1 MIKSVKRICAA
12 VLSAV
17 MMLTAV
23 ATPLAS
29 AAAEGTFLESVTG
42 ETGNN
47 NVVTATAGDGDLIY
61 GDNGA
66 LTKAEWLHDLVTVFD
81 MKVEEGDAPDNYFT
95 DVAYDSKYYDD
106 IMLATEFGVVN
117 VEAGGELGP
126 DDTVDREYASVTLNF
141 CLGFQLDDDTYTF
154 SESSDEAYAD
164 ELTAFQVALNR
175 NWFALSGGAFLPSKA
190 VTSAEAKAMLSDAQ
204 QVLAD
209 AQIDDTKEGTFE
221 FADYVIDFTPYQVVE
236 FNEDDTVTIYAPDK
250 VLAVGDTFVVYDQ
263 ELPFVYTATAIKTDG
278 SDIIVTTTDAPDD
291 AIVNYVAEG
300 TIKADIATFNPAD
313 NVDVTYVKDDATA
326 LTMSKAR
333 GVTVTKDSIM
343 VDMKIPISSGIDVS
357 VSCDIKNIALH
368 HKEDKLN
375 GYYYASVSGETTLT
389 TSLNIDPLKGSGVSG
404 KYYLGYINTGVFSAS
419 LYAEL
424 SLSGKLMTVYTG
436 NFEAGVSYQRFKGF
450 RVIKSFTK
458 KSFNFCADISA
469 KVAMTAECKIDLV
482 LLEAKANVS
491 IGIQAKYNKTVY
503 GDDKLPGICEDIQA
517 YLYAGGSVSATI
529 IKVATFSKS
538 FDFIDKN
545 NSPYRLYLHY
555 DDGNQVDVC
564 GRDISDPSS
573 PTPVRRYTSPSS
585 TGFGSRWSSSQSSK
599 WHSGSNGSS
608 AQQPEKLWEYSL
620 DDDKNATI
628 TAYNGYSSSLVI
640 PTKIDGYTVT
650 AIGDRAFAD
659 NTRLV
664 MVVIP
669 DSVTVIGN
677 YAFNGCTSL
686 SKVNLSK
693 MLETLNYGAFQNC
706 TSLVEIE
713 IPKSLKYANYDTS
726 IFNGIISAPFM
737 GSGIKKVKFETG
749 IKEVVECLFL
759 GCNELEQIEIPN
771 TVTRIGNHSFRMCP
785 NLEKINIP
793 SSVTS
798 VGEYAFSSCTSLK
811 SIIIPDSVT
820 TIECHAF
827 DNCSLLSEV
836 TLSNNL
842 QSLYYGAFQNCTS
855 LCTIE
860 IPKSLEYANFD
871 TYIFQGIISAP
882 FMGSGLEQIKFETGT
897 KTVIDCLFLGCDK
910 LEKVEIPETVT
921 SIGNYAFS
929 MCKSLSEISISDSVT
944 SIGSDAFS
952 SCTAL
957 VKIDIPDS
965 VTVIGSN
972 AFKGCTSLSDVSL
985 SKNLQTLNYGAF
997 QDCTSLVEIEIP
1009 KSLEYANF
1017 DTNVYGGIVSA
1028 PFMGSS
1034 LKKIKFENGIKSIAD
1049 CLFYGCNELVEV
1061 EIPDTISSIGYRSF
1075 GSCGSLSKISIPDSV
1090 SKIGS
1095 HAFAGCN
1102 SLSSITLSK
1111 NIQTLGDYAFY
1122 GCNSLL
1128 AIEFP
1133 PLLTE
1138 IEDGMCYDCTSL
1150 KNITLAPET
1159 EYICSYAFSNCD
1171 ALENIVIPDKV
1182 TAIYNNAFSDCDKL
1196 SSVTLSKALEQIG
1209 ESAFNNCDA
1218 LTSIKI
1224 PDSVETIGERAFYD
1238 CEKLADVDMGNG
1250 VSKLYSEAFR
1260 LCPALTKIV
1269 LSNNL
1274 TSIPEYAFADCTK
1287 LTDVTI
1293 YPGVTEIA
1301 TNAFSYPAKTTMRG
1315 LKGSYA
1321 ETYANDRGMTFETIT
1336 SVDASMLTVKFKNDY
1351 DGYEAAPSYTYTGKP
1366 FKPDVKVYLG
1376 SYELTA
1382 GTDYK
1387 IVSYKN
1393 NTKIGTAT
1401 CTIQGLG
1408 TYTGTTTGSFTI
1420 APIPLPG
1427 NSWYYSLEYS
1437 NYDYTG
1443 KEIRPAVTC
1452 EGLTEGIDFTVSYK
1466 DNTNA
1471 GTAQVI
1477 ITGIGN
1483 YSGTYTLEFTI
1494 NPVTICTDVSQLQ
1507 SKHPYDEN
1515 VHEVYVY
1522 NGAEGAENLYLTF
1535 SDDTQFEEYCDYL
1548 YIYDANGYEVGSYTG
1563 DELSGKTITV
1573 PGSYVKLVLNTDS
1586 SNNEYGFRV
1595 VSASD
1600 KLECATHV
1608 FGDWK
1613 ITEEATCTTT
1623 GTKTRACTVCGKV
1636 ETVTIAKTA
1645 HKYVNTVVKPT
1656 YTVQGYTLHTCS
1668 VCGYSYK
1675 DNYTPAL
1682 KLTEL
1687 TGVKVKTQGSTS
1699 LTLAWDKNASAKG
1712 YIIEQYKGGKWTQ
1725 IAKTSSNA
1733 TVTYTVNGLK
1743 ADTTYTFR
1751 IKGYVVSGTTEYS
1764 GEYTRL
1770 AAKTRIANVASFKGS
1785 AVSASAVKLDWS
1797 KNDKATGYVIEQYK
1811 GGKWTAIATT
1821 KNNTTLTFTVKGL
1834 AEGTTYSFR
1843 IKSFRK
1849 TGSTTEFSEYTAIKA
1864 AALLDGVSDFKV
1876 TSVTGSW
1883 ITLEW
1888 AKNDKATGYVIEQYK
1903 GGKWTVIA
1911 TTKNN
1916 TTLKFTVKGLK
1927 NDTTYSFRIR
1937 AYKTASASNVY
1948 SDYVRIAGKTRIPN
1962 VAKFTGSAVSA
1973 SAVKL
1978 DWSENDKA
1986 TGYVIEQ
1993 YKGGKWTALATT
2005 KNNTTLTFTVKGL
2018 AKGTAYSFRIK
2029 SFRKTGSTTEFSEYT
2044 AIKAATL
2051 LDGVSDF
2058 KVASTTGSWITLEWA
2073 KNDKATGYS
2082 VEQYKGGKWTVIATT
2097 KNNTTLKFTV
2107 KGLKN
2112 DTTYSFRI
2120 RAYKTAGASNVYS
2133 DYVRI
2138 AGKTRIP
2145 NVAKFTG
2152 SAVSAS
2158 AVKLDWSKND
2168 KATAYVI
2175 EQYKGG
2181 KWTAL
2186 ATTKNNTTLT
2196 FTVKGLAK
2204 GTAYSFR
2211 IKSFRKT
2218 GSTTEFSEYASVK
2231 AATDK

>member
-1 MIKSVKRICAA
+1 MIKSVKRLGAA

-29 AAAEGTFLESVTG
+29 AAAEGTFPESVTG
-42 ETGNN
+42 ETENN
-47 NVVTATAGDGDLIY
+47 NVVTATADDSGLVY
-61 GDNGA
+61 GDNGT

-81 MKVEEGDAPDNYFT
+81 MKVEEGDPPDNYFT
-95 DVAYDSKYYDD
+95 DVAYDSEYYDD

-190 VTSAEAKAMLSDAQ
+190 ITSAEAKAMLSDAQ

-236 FNEDDTVTIYAPDK
+236 FDEDNTVTIYAPDK
-250 VLAVGDTFVVYDQ
+250 KLAVGDTFVVYDQ

-357 VSCDIKNIALH
+357 VSCDLKNIALH
-368 HKEDKLN
+368 HKENMRD
-375 GYYYASVSGETTLT
+375 GYYYASVTGETTLT

-404 KYYLGYINTGVFSAS
+404 KYYLGYISTGAFSAS

-436 NFEAGVSYQRFKGF
+436 NFEVGVSYQRFKGF

-469 KVAMTAECKIDLV
+469 KVAMTAECKIDIV
-482 LLEAKANVS
+482 VLEAKANVS
-491 IGIQAKYNKTVY
+491 IGIQAKYNKKVY

-517 YLYAGGSVSATI
+517 YLYAGGSISATI

-650 AIGDRAFAD
+650 KIGDRAFEY

-669 DSVTVIGN
+669 DSVTVIGIQ
-677 YAFNGCTSL
+677 AFYEC
-686 SKVNLSK
+686 KNL
-693 MLETLNYGAFQNC
+693 
-706 TSLVEIE
+706 
-713 IPKSLKYANYDTS
+713 
-726 IFNGIISAPFM
+726 
-737 GSGIKKVKFETG
+737 
-749 IKEVVECLFL
+749 
-759 GCNELEQIEIPN
+759 
-771 TVTRIGNHSFRMCP
+771 
-785 NLEKINIP
+785 
-793 SSVTS
+793 SSVTLS
-798 VGEYAFSSCTSLK
+798 KGLVDLQQQAFGECTKLT
-811 SIIIPDSVT
+811 SIT
-820 TIECHAF
+820 
-827 DNCSLLSEV
+827 
-836 TLSNNL
+836 
-842 QSLYYGAFQNCTS
+842 
-855 LCTIE
+855 
-860 IPKSLEYANFD
+860 IPKSLERCYDGGWGGAFD
-871 TYIFQGIISAP
+871 N
-882 FMGSGLEQIKFETGT
+882 SGLNQVNFEEGITAIPGYLFADT
-897 KTVIDCLFLGCDK
+897 IALETIVIPD
-910 LEKVEIPETVT
+910 TVT
-921 SIGNYAFS
+921 SIGDGAFRES
-929 MCKSLSEISISDSVT
+929 SALKNAIISDSVTVIGIQAFYGCKNLSSVTLSKGLVDLQQQAFGECTKLTSITIPKSLERSSDGIYGGAFDHSGLATVKFEDGVKMIPNYLFADATTLETIVIPDSVT
-944 SIGSDAFS
+944 SIGVYSFANCSALKNITIPYSVTEIGAQAFYK
-952 SCTAL
+952 CTSLKTIA
-957 VKIDIPDS
+957 IPDS
-965 VTVIGSN
+965 I
-972 AFKGCTSLSDVSL
+972 K
-985 SKNLQTLNYGAF
+985 TLDDGTF
-997 QDCTSLVEIEIP
+997 
-1009 KSLEYANF
+1009 F
-1017 DTNVYGGIVSA
+1017 
-1028 PFMGSS
+1028 
-1034 LKKIKFENGIKSIAD
+1034 
-1049 CLFYGCNELVEV
+1049 
-1061 EIPDTISSIGYRSF
+1061 
-1075 GSCGSLSKISIPDSV
+1075 
-1090 SKIGS
+1090 
-1095 HAFAGCN
+1095 GCN
-1102 SLSSITLSK
+1102 SLS
-1111 NIQTLGDYAFY
+1111 NIKFP
-1122 GCNSLL
+1122 SL
-1128 AIEFP
+1128 I
-1133 PLLTE
+1133 TE
-1138 IEDGMCYDCTSL
+1138 IGSGMCDGCTSLVTVEMGDKVTSIGDNAFQNCTSL
-1150 KNITLAPET
+1150 KNITLSPET
-1159 EYICSYAFSNCD
+1159 EYINSNAFSNCD
-1171 ALENIVIPDKV
+1171 SLESIVIPDKV
-1182 TAIYNNAFSDCDKL
+1182 TVIYHNAFSDCDKL
-1196 SSVTLSKALEQIG
+1196 LSVTLSKALKQIG
-1209 ESAFNNCDA
+1209 ESAFNNCDS
-1218 LTSIKI
+1218 LTAIKI
-1224 PDSVETIGERAFYD
+1224 PDSVETIGERAFYG
-1238 CEKLADVDMGNG
+1238 CEKLADVNMGNG

-1427 NSWYYSLEYS
+1427 YSWYYSLEYS

-1466 DNTNA
+1466 DNINA

-1563 DELSGKTITV
+1563 DELSGRTITV

-1656 YTVQGYTLHTCS
+1656 YTAQGYTLHKCS

-1675 DNYTPAL
+1675 DNYMPAL
-1682 KLTEL
+1682 KPTEL
-1687 TGVKVKTQGSTS
+1687 TRVKVKTQGSTS

-1751 IKGYVVSGTTEYS
+1751 IKAYAIS
-1764 GEYTRL
+1764 GESEIYSDYVRI
-1770 AAKTRIANVASFKGS
+1770 AGKTRIANVASFKGS

-1834 AEGTTYSFR
+1834 AKGTAYSFR

-1849 TGSTTEFSEYTAIKA
+1849 TGSTTDFSEYTAIKA
-1864 AALLDGVSDFKV
+1864 ATLLDGVSDFKV

-1888 AKNDKATGYVIEQYK
+1888 AKNDKATGY
-1903 GGKWTVIA
+1903 
-1911 TTKNN
+1911 
-1916 TTLKFTVKGLK
+1916 
-1927 NDTTYSFRIR
+1927 
-1937 AYKTASASNVY
+1937 
-1948 SDYVRIAGKTRIPN
+1948 
-1962 VAKFTGSAVSA
+1962 
-1973 SAVKL
+1973 
-1978 DWSENDKA
+1978 
-1986 TGYVIEQ
+1986 
-1993 YKGGKWTALATT
+1993 
-2005 KNNTTLTFTVKGL
+2005 
-2018 AKGTAYSFRIK
+2018 
-2029 SFRKTGSTTEFSEYT
+2029 
-2044 AIKAATL
+2044 AI
-2051 LDGVSDF
+2051 
-2058 KVASTTGSWITLEWA
+2058 
-2073 KNDKATGYS
+2073 
-2082 VEQYKGGKWTVIATT
+2082 EQYKGGKWTVIATT

-2145 NVAKFTG
+2145 NVATFTG

-2168 KATAYVI
+2168 KATGYVI

-2204 GTAYSFR
+2204 GTTYSFR

-2218 GSTTEFSEYASVK
+2218 GSTTEFSEYTAIK

>member
-1 MIKSVKRICAA
+1 MIKSVKRLGAA

-29 AAAEGTFLESVTG
+29 AAAEGTFPESVTG
-42 ETGNN
+42 ETENN
-47 NVVTATAGDGDLIY
+47 NVVTATADDSGLVY
-61 GDNGA
+61 GDNGT

-81 MKVEEGDAPDNYFT
+81 MKVEEGDPPDNYFT
-95 DVAYDSKYYDD
+95 DVAYDSEYYDD

-190 VTSAEAKAMLSDAQ
+190 ITSAEAKAMLSDAQ

-236 FNEDDTVTIYAPDK
+236 FDEDNTVTIYAPDK
-250 VLAVGDTFVVYDQ
+250 KLAVGDTFVVYDQ

-357 VSCDIKNIALH
+357 VSCDLKNIALH
-368 HKEDKLN
+368 HKENMRD
-375 GYYYASVSGETTLT
+375 GYYYASVTGETTLT

-404 KYYLGYINTGVFSAS
+404 KYYLGYISTGAFSAS

-436 NFEAGVSYQRFKGF
+436 NFEVGVSYQRFKGF

-469 KVAMTAECKIDLV
+469 KVAMTAECKIDIV
-482 LLEAKANVS
+482 VLEAKANVS

-517 YLYAGGSVSATI
+517 YLYAGGSISATI

-608 AQQPEKLWEYSL
+608 AQQPAKLWEYSL

-650 AIGDRAFAD
+650 KIGDRAFAN

-669 DSVTVIGN
+669 DSVTEIGS
-677 YAFNGCTSL
+677 YAFSGCANL

-1049 CLFYGCNELVEV
+1049 CLFYGCNELFEV

-1102 SLSSITLSK
+1102 ALSSITLSK

-1196 SSVTLSKALEQIG
+1196 SSVTLSKTLRSID
-1209 ESAFNNCDA
+1209 SNAFNNCDS
-1218 LTSIKI
+1218 LTAIKI
-1224 PDSVETIGERAFYD
+1224 PDSVEIIGERAFYD

-1293 YPGVTEIA
+1293 YPSVTEIA

-1321 ETYANDRGMTFETIT
+1321 ETYANDRGMTFEAIT

-1351 DGYEAAPSYTYTGKP
+1351 DEYENSPSYTYTGKP

-1387 IVSYKN
+1387 IVSYKD

-1408 TYTGTTTGSFTI
+1408 IYTGTTTGSFTI
-1420 APIPLPG
+1420 AAIPLPDY
-1427 NSWYYSLEYS
+1427 SWYYSLEYS
-1437 NYDYTG
+1437 DYDYTG
-1443 KEIRPAVTC
+1443 KEIKPTVTC
-1452 EGLTEGIDFTVSYK
+1452 DGLTEGTDFTVSYK
-1466 DNTNA
+1466 DNINA

-1656 YTVQGYTLHTCS
+1656 YTAQGYTLHKCS

-1682 KLTEL
+1682 KPTEL
-1687 TGVKVKTQGSTS
+1687 TGVKVKTHGTAS
-1699 LTLAWDKNASAKG
+1699 LTLAWDKNANAKG

-1725 IAKTSSNA
+1725 IAKTSSNTA
-1733 TVTYTVNGLK
+1733 VTYTVNRLA

-1751 IKGYVVSGTTEYS
+1751 IKAYAIS
-1764 GEYTRL
+1764 GESEIYSDYVRI
-1770 AAKTRIANVASFKGS
+1770 AGKTRIANVASFKGS

-1811 GGKWTAIATT
+1811 GGKWTALATT

-1849 TGSTTEFSEYTAIKA
+1849 TGSTTDFSEYTAIKA
-1864 AALLDGVSDFKV
+1864 ATLLDGVSDFKV

-1888 AKNDKATGYVIEQYK
+1888 AKNDKATGYSIEQYK

-1916 TTLKFTVKGLK
+1916 ATLKFTVKGLK

-1937 AYKTASASNVY
+1937 AYKTSGGVTAY

-1962 VAKFTGSAVSA
+1962 VATFKGSAVSA
-1973 SAVKL
+1973 SEVKL
-1978 DWSENDKA
+1978 DWSKNDKA

-2018 AKGTAYSFRIK
+2018 AKGT
-2029 SFRKTGSTTEFSEYT
+2029 T
-2044 AIKAATL
+2044 
-2051 LDGVSDF
+2051 
-2058 KVASTTGSWITLEWA
+2058 
-2073 KNDKATGYS
+2073 
-2082 VEQYKGGKWTVIATT
+2082 
-2097 KNNTTLKFTV
+2097 
-2107 KGLKN
+2107 
-2112 DTTYSFRI
+2112 
-2120 RAYKTAGASNVYS
+2120 
-2133 DYVRI
+2133 
-2138 AGKTRIP
+2138 
-2145 NVAKFTG
+2145 
-2152 SAVSAS
+2152 
-2158 AVKLDWSKND
+2158 
-2168 KATAYVI
+2168 
-2175 EQYKGG
+2175 
-2181 KWTAL
+2181 
-2186 ATTKNNTTLT
+2186 
-2196 FTVKGLAK
+2196 
-2204 GTAYSFR
+2204 YSFR

>member
-1 MIKSVKRICAA
+1 MIKSVKRLGAA

-29 AAAEGTFLESVTG
+29 AAAEGTFPESVTG
-42 ETGNN
+42 ETENN
-47 NVVTATAGDGDLIY
+47 NVVTATADDSGLVY
-61 GDNGA
+61 GDNGT

-81 MKVEEGDAPDNYFT
+81 MKVEEGDPPDNYFT
-95 DVAYDSKYYDD
+95 DVAYDSEYYDD

-126 DDTVDREYASVTLNF
+126 DDTVDREYASVTLNY

-190 VTSAEAKAMLSDAQ
+190 ITSAEAKAMLSDAQ

-236 FNEDDTVTIYAPDK
+236 FDEDNTVTIYAPDK
-250 VLAVGDTFVVYDQ
+250 KLAVGDTFVVYDQ

-357 VSCDIKNIALH
+357 VSCDLKNIALH
-368 HKEDKLN
+368 HKENMRD
-375 GYYYASVSGETTLT
+375 GYYYASVTGETTLT
-389 TSLNIDPLKGSGVSG
+389 TSLNIDPVKGSGVSG
-404 KYYLGYINTGVFSAS
+404 KYYLGYISTGAFSAS

-436 NFEAGVSYQRFKGF
+436 NFEVGVSYQRFKGF

-469 KVAMTAECKIDLV
+469 KVAMTAECKIDIV
-482 LLEAKANVS
+482 VLEAKANVS
-491 IGIQAKYNKTVY
+491 IGIQAKYNKKVY

-517 YLYAGGSVSATI
+517 YLYAGGSISATI

-608 AQQPEKLWEYSL
+608 AQQPAKLWEYSL

-650 AIGDRAFAD
+650 KIGDRAFEY

-693 MLETLNYGAFQNC
+693 TLETLNYGAFQNC

-713 IPKSLKYANYDTS
+713 IPKSLKNAHFNTNLYD
-726 IFNGIISAPFM
+726 
-737 GSGIKKVKFETG
+737 
-749 IKEVVECLFL
+749 
-759 GCNELEQIEIPN
+759 
-771 TVTRIGNHSFRMCP
+771 
-785 NLEKINIP
+785 
-793 SSVTS
+793 
-798 VGEYAFSSCTSLK
+798 
-811 SIIIPDSVT
+811 D
-820 TIECHAF
+820 
-827 DNCSLLSEV
+827 
-836 TLSNNL
+836 
-842 QSLYYGAFQNCTS
+842 
-855 LCTIE
+855 
-860 IPKSLEYANFD
+860 
-871 TYIFQGIISAP
+871 IISAP
-882 FMGSGLEQIKFETGT
+882 FMGSGLEQIKFETGINNVVGSLFIGCNKLKKVEIPEAVT
-897 KTVIDCLFLGCDK
+897 SIGNYAFSMCESLSEILISDSVTTIGSNAFSLCTALVKVNMPDSITVIERDAFKGCTSLSDVYLSKNLQTLNYGAFKDCTSLVEIEIPKSLKNAHFNTNLYDDIISAPFMGSGLEQIKFETGINNVVGSLFIGCDK
-910 LEKVEIPETVT
+910 LKKVKIPETVT
-921 SIGNYAFS
+921 SIGNHAFS

-957 VKIDIPDS
+957 VKINIPES

-972 AFKGCTSLSDVSL
+972 AFNGCLSLSEVSL

-1049 CLFYGCNELVEV
+1049 CLFYGCNELFEV

-1122 GCNSLL
+1122 GCTSLSN
-1128 AIEFP
+1128 IKFP
-1133 PLLTE
+1133 SLITE
-1138 IEDGMCYDCTSL
+1138 IGSGMCDGCTSLVTVEMGDKVTSIGDNAFQNCASL
-1150 KNITLAPET
+1150 KNITLSPET
-1159 EYICSYAFSNCD
+1159 EYINSNAFSNCD
-1171 ALENIVIPDKV
+1171 SLESIVIPDKV

-1196 SSVTLSKALEQIG
+1196 SSVTLSKALKQIG

-1224 PDSVETIGERAFYD
+1224 PDSVETIGYRAFYG

-1250 VSKLYSEAFR
+1250 VSKLYSEAFG

-1287 LTDVTI
+1287 LTDVTV
-1293 YPGVTEIA
+1293 YPSVTEIA

-1336 SVDASMLTVKFKNDY
+1336 SVYASMLTVKFKNDY

-1427 NSWYYSLEYS
+1427 YSWYYSLEYS

-1466 DNTNA
+1466 DNINA

-1494 NPVTICTDVSQLQ
+1494 NPVTICKDVSQLQ

-1515 VHEVYVY
+1515 AHEVYVY

-1573 PGSYVKLVLNTDS
+1573 PRSYVKLVLNTDS

-1645 HKYVNTVVKPT
+1645 HKYVNTIVKPT
-1656 YTVQGYTLHTCS
+1656 YKAQGYTLHKCS

-1687 TGVKVKTQGSTS
+1687 TGVKVKTQGTNS
-1699 LTLAWDKNASAKG
+1699 LTLAWDKNANAKG

-1725 IAKTSSNA
+1725 IAKTNSNA

-1751 IKGYVVSGTTEYS
+1751 IKAYVISGESEIYGGYVKIAG
-1764 GEYTRL
+1764 
-1770 AAKTRIANVASFKGS
+1770 KTRIPNVASFKGR

-1834 AEGTTYSFR
+1834 AKGTAYSFR

-1849 TGSTTEFSEYTAIKA
+1849 TGSTTDFSEYTAIKA
-1864 AALLDGVSDFKV
+1864 ATLLDSVSNLKV

-1888 AKNDKATGYVIEQYK
+1888 AKNDKATGY
-1903 GGKWTVIA
+1903 
-1911 TTKNN
+1911 
-1916 TTLKFTVKGLK
+1916 
-1927 NDTTYSFRIR
+1927 
-1937 AYKTASASNVY
+1937 
-1948 SDYVRIAGKTRIPN
+1948 
-1962 VAKFTGSAVSA
+1962 
-1973 SAVKL
+1973 
-1978 DWSENDKA
+1978 
-1986 TGYVIEQ
+1986 
-1993 YKGGKWTALATT
+1993 
-2005 KNNTTLTFTVKGL
+2005 
-2018 AKGTAYSFRIK
+2018 
-2029 SFRKTGSTTEFSEYT
+2029 
-2044 AIKAATL
+2044 AI
-2051 LDGVSDF
+2051 
-2058 KVASTTGSWITLEWA
+2058 
-2073 KNDKATGYS
+2073 
-2082 VEQYKGGKWTVIATT
+2082 EQYKGGKWTVIATT

-2168 KATAYVI
+2168 KATGYVI

-2181 KWTAL
+2181 KWTAI

-2204 GTAYSFR
+2204 GTTYSFR

-2218 GSTTEFSEYASVK
+2218 GSTIEFSEYASVK

>member
-1 MIKSVKRICAA
+1 MIKSVKRLGAA

-29 AAAEGTFLESVTG
+29 AAAEGTFPESVTG
-42 ETGNN
+42 ETENN
-47 NVVTATAGDGDLIY
+47 NVVTATADDSGLVY
-61 GDNGA
+61 GDNGT

-81 MKVEEGDAPDNYFT
+81 MKVEEGDPPDNYFT
-95 DVAYDSKYYDD
+95 DVAYDSEYYDD

-126 DDTVDREYASVTLNF
+126 DDTVDREYASVTLNY

-190 VTSAEAKAMLSDAQ
+190 ITSAEAKAMLSDAQ

-236 FNEDDTVTIYAPDK
+236 FDEDNTVTIYAPDK
-250 VLAVGDTFVVYDQ
+250 KLAVGDTFVVYDQ

-357 VSCDIKNIALH
+357 VSCDLKNIALH
-368 HKEDKLN
+368 HKENMRD
-375 GYYYASVSGETTLT
+375 GYYYASVTGETTLT
-389 TSLNIDPLKGSGVSG
+389 TSLNIDPVKGSGVSG
-404 KYYLGYINTGVFSAS
+404 KYYLGYISTGAFSAS

-436 NFEAGVSYQRFKGF
+436 NFEVGVSYQRFKGF

-469 KVAMTAECKIDLV
+469 KVAMTAECKIDIV
-482 LLEAKANVS
+482 VLEAKANVS
-491 IGIQAKYNKTVY
+491 IGIQAKYNKKVY

-517 YLYAGGSVSATI
+517 YLYAGGSISATI

-608 AQQPEKLWEYSL
+608 AQQPAKLWEYSL

-650 AIGDRAFAD
+650 KIGDRAFEY

-693 MLETLNYGAFQNC
+693 TLETLNYGAFQNC

-713 IPKSLKYANYDTS
+713 IPKSLKNAHFNTNLYD
-726 IFNGIISAPFM
+726 
-737 GSGIKKVKFETG
+737 
-749 IKEVVECLFL
+749 
-759 GCNELEQIEIPN
+759 
-771 TVTRIGNHSFRMCP
+771 
-785 NLEKINIP
+785 
-793 SSVTS
+793 
-798 VGEYAFSSCTSLK
+798 
-811 SIIIPDSVT
+811 D
-820 TIECHAF
+820 
-827 DNCSLLSEV
+827 
-836 TLSNNL
+836 
-842 QSLYYGAFQNCTS
+842 
-855 LCTIE
+855 
-860 IPKSLEYANFD
+860 
-871 TYIFQGIISAP
+871 IISAP
-882 FMGSGLEQIKFETGT
+882 FMGSGLEQIKFETGINNVVGSLFIGCNKLKKVEIPEAVT
-897 KTVIDCLFLGCDK
+897 SIGNYAFSMCESLSEILISDSVTTIGSNAFSLCTALVKVNMPDSITVIERDAFKGCTSLSDVYLSKNLQTLNYGAFKDCTSLVEIEIPKSLKNAHFNTNLYDDIISAPFMGSGLEQIKFETGINNVVGSLFIGCDK
-910 LEKVEIPETVT
+910 LKKVKIPETVT
-921 SIGNYAFS
+921 SIGNHAFS

-957 VKIDIPDS
+957 VKINIPES

-972 AFKGCTSLSDVSL
+972 AFNGCLSLSEVSL

-1049 CLFYGCNELVEV
+1049 CLFYGCNELFEV

-1122 GCNSLL
+1122 GCTSLSN
-1128 AIEFP
+1128 IKFP
-1133 PLLTE
+1133 SLITE
-1138 IEDGMCYDCTSL
+1138 IGSGMCDGCTSLVTVEMGDKVTSIGDNAFQNCASL
-1150 KNITLAPET
+1150 KNITLSPET
-1159 EYICSYAFSNCD
+1159 EYINSNAFSNCD
-1171 ALENIVIPDKV
+1171 SLESIVIPDKV

-1196 SSVTLSKALEQIG
+1196 SSVTLSKALKQIG

-1224 PDSVETIGERAFYD
+1224 PDSVETIGYRAFYG

-1250 VSKLYSEAFR
+1250 VSKLYSEAFG

-1287 LTDVTI
+1287 LTDVTV
-1293 YPGVTEIA
+1293 YPSVTEIA

-1336 SVDASMLTVKFKNDY
+1336 SVYASMLTVKFKNDY

-1427 NSWYYSLEYS
+1427 YSWYYSLEYS

-1466 DNTNA
+1466 DNINA

-1494 NPVTICTDVSQLQ
+1494 NPVTICKDVSQLQ

-1515 VHEVYVY
+1515 AHEVYVY

-1573 PGSYVKLVLNTDS
+1573 PRSYVKLVLNTDS

-1645 HKYVNTVVKPT
+1645 HKYVNTIVKPT
-1656 YTVQGYTLHTCS
+1656 YKAQGYTLHKCS

-1687 TGVKVKTQGSTS
+1687 TGVKVKTQGTNS
-1699 LTLAWDKNASAKG
+1699 LTLAWDKNANAKG

-1725 IAKTSSNA
+1725 IAKTNSNA

-1751 IKGYVVSGTTEYS
+1751 IKAYVISGESEIYGGYVKIAG
-1764 GEYTRL
+1764 
-1770 AAKTRIANVASFKGS
+1770 KTRIPNVASFKGR

-1834 AEGTTYSFR
+1834 AKGTAYSFR

-1849 TGSTTEFSEYTAIKA
+1849 TGSTTDFSEYTAIKA
-1864 AALLDGVSDFKV
+1864 ATLLDGVSNFKV
-1876 TSVTGSW
+1876 ASTTGSW

-1888 AKNDKATGYVIEQYK
+1888 AKNDKATGYSIEQYK

-1937 AYKTASASNVY
+1937 VYKTAGGSNVY

-1962 VAKFTGSAVSA
+1962 VA
-1973 SAVKL
+1973 
-1978 DWSENDKA
+1978 
-1986 TGYVIEQ
+1986 
-1993 YKGGKWTALATT
+1993 
-2005 KNNTTLTFTVKGL
+2005 TFK
-2018 AKGTAYSFRIK
+2018 
-2029 SFRKTGSTTEFSEYT
+2029 
-2044 AIKAATL
+2044 
-2051 LDGVSDF
+2051 
-2058 KVASTTGSWITLEWA
+2058 
-2073 KNDKATGYS
+2073 
-2082 VEQYKGGKWTVIATT
+2082 
-2097 KNNTTLKFTV
+2097 
-2107 KGLKN
+2107 
-2112 DTTYSFRI
+2112 
-2120 RAYKTAGASNVYS
+2120 
-2133 DYVRI
+2133 
-2138 AGKTRIP
+2138 
-2145 NVAKFTG
+2145 G

-2168 KATAYVI
+2168 KATGYVI

>member
-1 MIKSVKRICAA
+1 MIKSVKRLGAA

-29 AAAEGTFLESVTG
+29 AAAEGTFPESVTG
-42 ETGNN
+42 ETENN
-47 NVVTATAGDGDLIY
+47 NVVTATADDSGLVY
-61 GDNGA
+61 GDNGT

-81 MKVEEGDAPDNYFT
+81 MKVEEGDPPDNYFT
-95 DVAYDSKYYDD
+95 DVAYDSEYYDD

-190 VTSAEAKAMLSDAQ
+190 ITSAEAKAMLSDAQ

-236 FNEDDTVTIYAPDK
+236 FDEDNTVTIYAPDK
-250 VLAVGDTFVVYDQ
+250 KLAVGDTFVVYDQ

-357 VSCDIKNIALH
+357 VSCDLKNIALH
-368 HKEDKLN
+368 HKENMRD
-375 GYYYASVSGETTLT
+375 GYYYASVTGETTLT

-404 KYYLGYINTGVFSAS
+404 KYYLGYISTGAFSAS

-436 NFEAGVSYQRFKGF
+436 NFEVGVSYQRFKGF

-469 KVAMTAECKIDLV
+469 KVAMTAECKIDIV
-482 LLEAKANVS
+482 VLEAKANVS
-491 IGIQAKYNKTVY
+491 IGIQAKYNKKVY

-517 YLYAGGSVSATI
+517 YLYAGGSISATI

-650 AIGDRAFAD
+650 KIGDRAFEY

-669 DSVTVIGN
+669 DSVTVIGIQ
-677 YAFNGCTSL
+677 AFYEC
-686 SKVNLSK
+686 KNL
-693 MLETLNYGAFQNC
+693 
-706 TSLVEIE
+706 
-713 IPKSLKYANYDTS
+713 
-726 IFNGIISAPFM
+726 
-737 GSGIKKVKFETG
+737 
-749 IKEVVECLFL
+749 
-759 GCNELEQIEIPN
+759 
-771 TVTRIGNHSFRMCP
+771 
-785 NLEKINIP
+785 
-793 SSVTS
+793 SSVTLS
-798 VGEYAFSSCTSLK
+798 KGLVDLQQQAFGECTKLT
-811 SIIIPDSVT
+811 SIT
-820 TIECHAF
+820 
-827 DNCSLLSEV
+827 
-836 TLSNNL
+836 
-842 QSLYYGAFQNCTS
+842 
-855 LCTIE
+855 
-860 IPKSLEYANFD
+860 IPKSLERCYDGGWGGAFD
-871 TYIFQGIISAP
+871 N
-882 FMGSGLEQIKFETGT
+882 SGLNQVNFEEGITAIPGYLFADT
-897 KTVIDCLFLGCDK
+897 IALETIVIPD
-910 LEKVEIPETVT
+910 TVT
-921 SIGNYAFS
+921 SIEDGAFRES
-929 MCKSLSEISISDSVT
+929 SALKNAIISDSVTVIGIQAFYGCKNLSSVTLSKGLVDLQQQAFGECTKLTSITIPKSLERSSDGIYGGAFDHSGLATVKFEDGVKMIPNYLFADATTLETIVIPDSVT
-944 SIGSDAFS
+944 SIGVYSFANCSALKNITIPYSVTEIGAQAFYK
-952 SCTAL
+952 CTSLKTIA
-957 VKIDIPDS
+957 IPDS
-965 VTVIGSN
+965 I
-972 AFKGCTSLSDVSL
+972 K
-985 SKNLQTLNYGAF
+985 TLDDGTF
-997 QDCTSLVEIEIP
+997 
-1009 KSLEYANF
+1009 F
-1017 DTNVYGGIVSA
+1017 
-1028 PFMGSS
+1028 
-1034 LKKIKFENGIKSIAD
+1034 
-1049 CLFYGCNELVEV
+1049 
-1061 EIPDTISSIGYRSF
+1061 
-1075 GSCGSLSKISIPDSV
+1075 
-1090 SKIGS
+1090 
-1095 HAFAGCN
+1095 GCN
-1102 SLSSITLSK
+1102 SLS
-1111 NIQTLGDYAFY
+1111 NIKFP
-1122 GCNSLL
+1122 SL
-1128 AIEFP
+1128 I
-1133 PLLTE
+1133 TE
-1138 IEDGMCYDCTSL
+1138 IGSGMCDGCTSLVTVEMGDKVTSIGDNAFQNCTSL
-1150 KNITLAPET
+1150 KNITLSPET
-1159 EYICSYAFSNCD
+1159 EYINSNAFSNCD
-1171 ALENIVIPDKV
+1171 SLESIVIPDKV
-1182 TAIYNNAFSDCDKL
+1182 TVIYHNAFSDCDKL
-1196 SSVTLSKALEQIG
+1196 LSVTLSKALKQIG
-1209 ESAFNNCDA
+1209 ESAFNNCDS
-1218 LTSIKI
+1218 LTAIKI
-1224 PDSVETIGERAFYD
+1224 PDSVETIGERAFYG
-1238 CEKLADVDMGNG
+1238 CEKLADVNMGNG

-1427 NSWYYSLEYS
+1427 YSWYYSLEYS

-1466 DNTNA
+1466 DNINA

-1563 DELSGKTITV
+1563 DELSGRTITV

-1656 YTVQGYTLHTCS
+1656 YTAQGYTLHKCS

-1675 DNYTPAL
+1675 DNYMPAL
-1682 KLTEL
+1682 KPTEL

-1751 IKGYVVSGTTEYS
+1751 IKAYAIS
-1764 GEYTRL
+1764 GESEIYSDYVRI
-1770 AAKTRIANVASFKGS
+1770 AGKTRIANVASFKGS

-1834 AEGTTYSFR
+1834 AKGTAYSFR

-1849 TGSTTEFSEYTAIKA
+1849 TGSTTDFSEYTAIKA
-1864 AALLDGVSDFKV
+1864 ATLLDGVSDFKV

-1888 AKNDKATGYVIEQYK
+1888 AKNDKATGY
-1903 GGKWTVIA
+1903 
-1911 TTKNN
+1911 
-1916 TTLKFTVKGLK
+1916 
-1927 NDTTYSFRIR
+1927 
-1937 AYKTASASNVY
+1937 
-1948 SDYVRIAGKTRIPN
+1948 
-1962 VAKFTGSAVSA
+1962 
-1973 SAVKL
+1973 
-1978 DWSENDKA
+1978 
-1986 TGYVIEQ
+1986 
-1993 YKGGKWTALATT
+1993 
-2005 KNNTTLTFTVKGL
+2005 
-2018 AKGTAYSFRIK
+2018 
-2029 SFRKTGSTTEFSEYT
+2029 
-2044 AIKAATL
+2044 AI
-2051 LDGVSDF
+2051 
-2058 KVASTTGSWITLEWA
+2058 
-2073 KNDKATGYS
+2073 
-2082 VEQYKGGKWTVIATT
+2082 EQYKGGKWTVIATT

-2145 NVAKFTG
+2145 NVATFTG

-2168 KATAYVI
+2168 KATGYVI

-2204 GTAYSFR
+2204 GTTYSFR

-2218 GSTTEFSEYASVK
+2218 GSTTEFSEYTAIK

>member
-1 MIKSVKRICAA
+1 MRFKRAAAGLIASVMA
-12 VLSAV
+12 
-17 MMLTAV
+17 LTALISPF
-23 ATPLAS
+23 TS
-29 AAAEGTFLESVTG
+29 AAAEGIFPEPATG
-42 ETGNN
+42 ETENN
-47 NVVTATAGDGDLIY
+47 NVVTATADDSGLVY
-61 GDNGA
+61 GDNGT

-81 MKVEEGDAPDNYFT
+81 MKVEEGDPPDNYFT

-236 FNEDDTVTIYAPDK
+236 FNEDNTVTIYAPDK
-250 VLAVGDTFVVYDQ
+250 KLAVGDTFVVYDQ

-357 VSCDIKNIALH
+357 VSCDLKNIALH
-368 HKEDKLN
+368 HKENMRD
-375 GYYYASVSGETTLT
+375 GYYYASVTGETTLT

-404 KYYLGYINTGVFSAS
+404 KYYLGYISTGAFSAS

-436 NFEAGVSYQRFKGF
+436 NFEIGVSYQRFKGF

-469 KVAMTAECKIDLV
+469 KVAMTAECKIDIV
-482 LLEAKANVS
+482 VLEAKANVS
-491 IGIQAKYNKTVY
+491 IGIQAKYNKKVY

-517 YLYAGGSVSATI
+517 YLYAGGSISATI
-529 IKVATFSKS
+529 IKVATFSRP

-650 AIGDRAFAD
+650 AIGDRVFAD
-659 NTRLV
+659 NARLV

-669 DSVTVIGN
+669 DSVTEIGS
-677 YAFNGCTSL
+677 YAFSGCANL

-871 TYIFQGIISAP
+871 TDLYNNIISAP

-897 KTVIDCLFLGCDK
+897 KTVVDSLFLGCNK
-910 LEKVEIPETVT
+910 LKKVKIPETVT
-921 SIGNYAFS
+921 SIGNHAFS

-957 VKIDIPDS
+957 VKINIPDS

-972 AFKGCTSLSDVSL
+972 AFNGCTSLSDVSL

-1049 CLFYGCNELVEV
+1049 CLFYGCNELFEV

-1075 GSCGSLSKISIPDSV
+1075 GSCESLSKISIPDSV

-1150 KNITLAPET
+1150 VTVKMGDKVASIGNNAFQNCTSLKNITLAPET

-1196 SSVTLSKALEQIG
+1196 SSVTLSKTLRSID
-1209 ESAFNNCDA
+1209 SNAFNNCDS
-1218 LTSIKI
+1218 LTAIKI

-1321 ETYANDRGMTFETIT
+1321 ETYANDRGMTFEAIT

-1351 DGYEAAPSYTYTGKP
+1351 DEYENAPSFTYTGKP

-1420 APIPLPG
+1420 APIPLPDY
-1427 NSWYYSLEYS
+1427 SWYYSLEYS

-1522 NGAEGAENLYLTF
+1522 NGAENAKNLYLTF
-1535 SDDTQFEEYCDYL
+1535 SEDTQLEEYSDYL
-1548 YIYDANGYEVGSYTG
+1548 YIYDANGEEVGSYTG

-1595 VSASD
+1595 VSVTDSI
-1600 KLECATHV
+1600 ECTTHT
-1608 FGDWK
+1608 FGDWV
-1613 ITEEATCTTT
+1613 ITEEPTCTTT
-1623 GTKTRACTVCGKV
+1623 GTQMRTCSVCKKVETQTIEALGHKEVIDKAVAATCTKTGLTEGIHCSVCDAVIKAQEVIPATGKHSFGEWKTTKPATCTATGTKTRTCSVCGKV
-1636 ETVTIAKTA
+1636 ETATIAKTA

-1656 YTVQGYTLHTCS
+1656 YTAQGYTLHKCS
-1668 VCGYSYK
+1668 VCGASYK
-1675 DNYTPAL
+1675 DNYTA
-1682 KLTEL
+1682 KLTIANMSGFKAKSKSYNSITLQWNKNTSATGYEL
-1687 TGVKVKTQGSTS
+1687 QKWNGKKWVALTKITKNSTTTYTVKSLKASSTYKYRIRAYKTIGKATQYSGYKELSVNTNPSNMSGFKAKSKSYNSITLQWNKNTSATGYELQKWNGKKWVALAKITKNSTTTYTVKSLKASTTYKYRIRAYKTIGKATQYSGYKELSVNTNPSNMSGFKAKSKSYNSITLQWNKNTSATGYELQKWNGKKWVALTKITKNSTTTYTVKSLKASSTYKYRIRAYKTIGKATQYSRYKELSVNTNPSNMSGFKAKST
-1699 LTLAWDKNASAKG
+1699 
-1712 YIIEQYKGGKWTQ
+1712 
-1725 IAKTSSNA
+1725 AKTS
-1733 TVTYTVNGLK
+1733 VTLQWK
-1743 ADTTYTFR
+1743 
-1751 IKGYVVSGTTEYS
+1751 
-1764 GEYTRL
+1764 
-1770 AAKTRIANVASFKGS
+1770 
-1785 AVSASAVKLDWS
+1785 
-1797 KNDKATGYVIEQYK
+1797 KNTSATGYEIQK
-1811 GGKWTAIATT
+1811 WNGKKWVSAAKVTRNSTVT
-1821 KNNTTLTFTVKGL
+1821 STVKNL
-1834 AEGTTYSFR
+1834 
-1843 IKSFRK
+1843 KK
-1849 TGSTTEFSEYTAIKA
+1849 N
-1864 AALLDGVSDFKV
+1864 
-1876 TSVTGSW
+1876 TS
-1883 ITLEW
+1883 
-1888 AKNDKATGYVIEQYK
+1888 YK
-1903 GGKWTVIA
+1903 
-1911 TTKNN
+1911 
-1916 TTLKFTVKGLK
+1916 
-1927 NDTTYSFRIR
+1927 FRIR
-1937 AYKTASASNVY
+1937 AYKT
-1948 SDYVRIAGKTRIPN
+1948 IG
-1962 VAKFTGSAVSA
+1962 
-1973 SAVKL
+1973 
-1978 DWSENDKA
+1978 KA
-1986 TGYVIEQ
+1986 TQ
-1993 YKGGKWTALATT
+1993 YSSWSG
-2005 KNNTTLTFTVKGL
+2005 TLTV
-2018 AKGTAYSFRIK
+2018 R
-2029 SFRKTGSTTEFSEYT
+2029 
-2044 AIKAATL
+2044 
-2051 LDGVSDF
+2051 
-2058 KVASTTGSWITLEWA
+2058 
-2073 KNDKATGYS
+2073 
-2082 VEQYKGGKWTVIATT
+2082 T
-2097 KNNTTLKFTV
+2097 KK
-2107 KGLKN
+2107 
-2112 DTTYSFRI
+2112 
-2120 RAYKTAGASNVYS
+2120 
-2133 DYVRI
+2133 
-2138 AGKTRIP
+2138 
-2145 NVAKFTG
+2145 
-2152 SAVSAS
+2152 
-2158 AVKLDWSKND
+2158 
-2168 KATAYVI
+2168 
-2175 EQYKGG
+2175 
-2181 KWTAL
+2181 
-2186 ATTKNNTTLT
+2186 
-2196 FTVKGLAK
+2196 
-2204 GTAYSFR
+2204 
-2211 IKSFRKT
+2211 
-2218 GSTTEFSEYASVK
+2218 
-2231 AATDK
+2231 

>member
-1 MIKSVKRICAA
+1 MIKSVKRLGAA

-29 AAAEGTFLESVTG
+29 AAAEGTFPESVTG
-42 ETGNN
+42 ETENN
-47 NVVTATAGDGDLIY
+47 NVVTATADDSGLVY
-61 GDNGA
+61 GDNGT

-81 MKVEEGDAPDNYFT
+81 MKVEEGDPPDNYFT
-95 DVAYDSKYYDD
+95 DVAYDSEYYDD

-126 DDTVDREYASVTLNF
+126 DDTVDREYASVTLNY

-190 VTSAEAKAMLSDAQ
+190 ITSAEAKAMLSDAQ

-236 FNEDDTVTIYAPDK
+236 FDEDNTVTIYAPDK
-250 VLAVGDTFVVYDQ
+250 KLAVGDTFVVYDQ

-357 VSCDIKNIALH
+357 VSCDLKNIALH
-368 HKEDKLN
+368 HKENMRD
-375 GYYYASVSGETTLT
+375 GYYYASVTGETTLT
-389 TSLNIDPLKGSGVSG
+389 TSLNIDPVKGSGVSG
-404 KYYLGYINTGVFSAS
+404 KYYLGYISTGAFSAS

-436 NFEAGVSYQRFKGF
+436 NFEVGVSYQRFKGF

-469 KVAMTAECKIDLV
+469 KVAMTAECKIDIV
-482 LLEAKANVS
+482 VLEAKANVS
-491 IGIQAKYNKTVY
+491 IGIQAKYNKKVY

-517 YLYAGGSVSATI
+517 YLYAGGSISATI

-608 AQQPEKLWEYSL
+608 AQQPAKLWEYSL

-650 AIGDRAFAD
+650 KIGDRAFEY

-693 MLETLNYGAFQNC
+693 TLETLNYGAFQNC

-713 IPKSLKYANYDTS
+713 IPKSLKNAHFNTNLYD
-726 IFNGIISAPFM
+726 
-737 GSGIKKVKFETG
+737 
-749 IKEVVECLFL
+749 
-759 GCNELEQIEIPN
+759 
-771 TVTRIGNHSFRMCP
+771 
-785 NLEKINIP
+785 
-793 SSVTS
+793 
-798 VGEYAFSSCTSLK
+798 
-811 SIIIPDSVT
+811 D
-820 TIECHAF
+820 
-827 DNCSLLSEV
+827 
-836 TLSNNL
+836 
-842 QSLYYGAFQNCTS
+842 
-855 LCTIE
+855 
-860 IPKSLEYANFD
+860 
-871 TYIFQGIISAP
+871 IISAP
-882 FMGSGLEQIKFETGT
+882 FMGSGLEQIKFETGINNVVGSLFIGCNKLKKVEIPEAVT
-897 KTVIDCLFLGCDK
+897 SIGNYAFSMCESLSEILISDSVTTIGSNAFSLCTALVKVNMPDSITVIERDAFKGCTSLSDVYLSKNLQTLNYGAFKDCTSLVEIEIPKSLKNAHFNTNLYDDIISAPFMGSGLEQIKFETGINNVVGSLFIGCDK
-910 LEKVEIPETVT
+910 LKKVKIPETVT
-921 SIGNYAFS
+921 SIGNHAFS

-957 VKIDIPDS
+957 VKINIPES

-972 AFKGCTSLSDVSL
+972 AFNGCLSLSEVSL

-1049 CLFYGCNELVEV
+1049 CLFYGCNELFEV

-1122 GCNSLL
+1122 GCTSLSN
-1128 AIEFP
+1128 IKFP
-1133 PLLTE
+1133 SLITE
-1138 IEDGMCYDCTSL
+1138 IGSGMCDGCTSLVTVEMGDKVTSIGDNAFQNCASL
-1150 KNITLAPET
+1150 KNITLSPET
-1159 EYICSYAFSNCD
+1159 EYINSNAFSNCD
-1171 ALENIVIPDKV
+1171 SLESIVIPDKV

-1196 SSVTLSKALEQIG
+1196 SSVTLSKALKQIG

-1224 PDSVETIGERAFYD
+1224 PDSVETIGYRAFYG

-1250 VSKLYSEAFR
+1250 VSKLYSEAFG

-1287 LTDVTI
+1287 LTDVTV
-1293 YPGVTEIA
+1293 YPSVTEIA

-1336 SVDASMLTVKFKNDY
+1336 SVYASMLTVKFKNDY

-1427 NSWYYSLEYS
+1427 YSWYYSLEYS

-1466 DNTNA
+1466 DNINA

-1494 NPVTICTDVSQLQ
+1494 NPVTICKDVSQLQ

-1515 VHEVYVY
+1515 AHEVYVY

-1573 PGSYVKLVLNTDS
+1573 PRSYVKLVLNTDS

-1645 HKYVNTVVKPT
+1645 HKYVNTIVKPT
-1656 YTVQGYTLHTCS
+1656 YKAQGYTLHKCS

-1687 TGVKVKTQGSTS
+1687 TGVKVKTQGTTS
-1699 LTLAWDKNASAKG
+1699 LTLAWDKNASANG
-1712 YIIEQYKGGKWTQ
+1712 YVIEQYKGGKWTQ
-1725 IAKTSSNA
+1725 ITKTASNA
-1733 TVTYTVNGLK
+1733 VVSYTVNGLK

-1770 AAKTRIANVASFKGS
+1770 AAKTRIANVGTFKGS
-1785 AVSASAVKLDWS
+1785 TVSGSAIKLDWS

-1811 GGKWTAIATT
+1811 GGKWTALATT
-1821 KNNTTLTFTVKGL
+1821 KNNTTLSFTVKGL
-1834 AEGTTYSFR
+1834 ASATVYSFR

-1849 TGSTTEFSEYTAIKA
+1849 AGGKIEYSEYTSLKA
-1864 AALLDGVSDFKV
+1864 ATLLDGVSDFKV

-1888 AKNDKATGYVIEQYK
+1888 AKNDKATGYSIEQYK

-1916 TTLKFTVKGLK
+1916 TTLKFTIKGLK

-1962 VAKFTGSAVSA
+1962 VA
-1973 SAVKL
+1973 
-1978 DWSENDKA
+1978 
-1986 TGYVIEQ
+1986 
-1993 YKGGKWTALATT
+1993 
-2005 KNNTTLTFTVKGL
+2005 TF
-2018 AKGTAYSFRIK
+2018 K
-2029 SFRKTGSTTEFSEYT
+2029 S
-2044 AIKAATL
+2044 
-2051 LDGVSDF
+2051 
-2058 KVASTTGSWITLEWA
+2058 
-2073 KNDKATGYS
+2073 
-2082 VEQYKGGKWTVIATT
+2082 
-2097 KNNTTLKFTV
+2097 
-2107 KGLKN
+2107 
-2112 DTTYSFRI
+2112 
-2120 RAYKTAGASNVYS
+2120 
-2133 DYVRI
+2133 
-2138 AGKTRIP
+2138 
-2145 NVAKFTG
+2145 

-2168 KATAYVI
+2168 KATGYVI

-2181 KWTAL
+2181 KWTVL
-2186 ATTKNNTTLT
+2186 ATTKNNTTLS

-2204 GTAYSFR
+2204 GTTYSFR

>member
-1 MIKSVKRICAA
+1 MIKSVKRLGAA

-29 AAAEGTFLESVTG
+29 AAAEGTFPESVTG
-42 ETGNN
+42 ETENN
-47 NVVTATAGDGDLIY
+47 NVVTATADDSGLVY
-61 GDNGA
+61 GDNGT

-81 MKVEEGDAPDNYFT
+81 MKVEEGDPPDNYFT
-95 DVAYDSKYYDD
+95 DVAYDSEYYDD

-190 VTSAEAKAMLSDAQ
+190 ITSAEAKAMLSDAQ

-236 FNEDDTVTIYAPDK
+236 FDEDNTVTIYAPDK
-250 VLAVGDTFVVYDQ
+250 KLAVGDTFVVYDQ

-357 VSCDIKNIALH
+357 VSCDLKNIALH
-368 HKEDKLN
+368 HKENMRD
-375 GYYYASVSGETTLT
+375 GYYYASVTGETTLT

-404 KYYLGYINTGVFSAS
+404 KYYLGYISTGAFSAS

-436 NFEAGVSYQRFKGF
+436 NFEVGVSYQRFKGF

-469 KVAMTAECKIDLV
+469 KVAMTAECKIDIV
-482 LLEAKANVS
+482 VLEAKANVS
-491 IGIQAKYNKTVY
+491 IGIQAKYNKKVY

-517 YLYAGGSVSATI
+517 YLYAGGSISATI

-650 AIGDRAFAD
+650 KIGSSAFEY

-669 DSVTVIGN
+669 DSVTEIGAW
-677 YAFNGCTSL
+677 AFSGC
-686 SKVNLSK
+686 KNL
-693 MLETLNYGAFQNC
+693 
-706 TSLVEIE
+706 
-713 IPKSLKYANYDTS
+713 
-726 IFNGIISAPFM
+726 
-737 GSGIKKVKFETG
+737 
-749 IKEVVECLFL
+749 
-759 GCNELEQIEIPN
+759 
-771 TVTRIGNHSFRMCP
+771 
-785 NLEKINIP
+785 
-793 SSVTS
+793 SSVTLS
-798 VGEYAFSSCTSLK
+798 KGVVDLQLKAFSECTKLT
-811 SIIIPDSVT
+811 SII
-820 TIECHAF
+820 
-827 DNCSLLSEV
+827 
-836 TLSNNL
+836 
-842 QSLYYGAFQNCTS
+842 
-855 LCTIE
+855 
-860 IPKSLEYANFD
+860 IPKSLEKCDGAFSGN
-871 TYIFQGIISAP
+871 GP
-882 FMGSGLEQIKFETGT
+882 FYKSGL
-897 KTVIDCLFLGCDK
+897 
-910 LEKVEIPETVT
+910 
-921 SIGNYAFS
+921 
-929 MCKSLSEISISDSVT
+929 SEV
-944 SIGSDAFS
+944 
-952 SCTAL
+952 
-957 VKIDIPDS
+957 
-965 VTVIGSN
+965 
-972 AFKGCTSLSDVSL
+972 
-985 SKNLQTLNYGAF
+985 
-997 QDCTSLVEIEIP
+997 
-1009 KSLEYANF
+1009 
-1017 DTNVYGGIVSA
+1017 
-1028 PFMGSS
+1028 
-1034 LKKIKFENGIKSIAD
+1034 KFENGIKAIPDYLFAGATALETIA
-1049 CLFYGCNELVEV
+1049 
-1061 EIPDTISSIGYRSF
+1061 IPDTVTSVGSYSF
-1075 GSCGSLSKISIPDSV
+1075 SECSALKNVTIPDSV
-1090 SKIGS
+1090 TNIKNG
-1095 HAFAGCN
+1095 AFNECI
-1102 SLSSITLSK
+1102 SLETITLPESIK
-1111 NIQTLGDYAFY
+1111 TLGDYAFD
-1122 GCNSLL
+1122 GCTLL
-1128 AIEFP
+1128 SAIKFP
-1133 PLLTE
+1133 SLLTE
-1138 IEDGMCYDCTSL
+1138 IGRRMCNGCTSLVTVEMGDKVTSIGDNAFQNCTSL
-1150 KNITLAPET
+1150 KNITLSPET
-1159 EYICSYAFSNCD
+1159 EYINSYAFSNCD

-1182 TAIYNNAFSDCDKL
+1182 TVIYNNAFSDCDKL
-1196 SSVTLSKALEQIG
+1196 SSVTLSKTLRSID
-1209 ESAFNNCDA
+1209 SNAFNNCDS
-1218 LTSIKI
+1218 LTAIKI
-1224 PDSVETIGERAFYD
+1224 PDSVETIGDRAFYG
-1238 CEKLADVDMGNG
+1238 CEKLADVNMGNG
-1250 VSKLYSEAFR
+1250 VSRLYSEAFR

-1321 ETYANDRGMTFETIT
+1321 ETYADDRGMTFETIT

-1427 NSWYYSLEYS
+1427 YSWYYSLEYS

-1466 DNTNA
+1466 DNINA

-1563 DELSGKTITV
+1563 DELSGRTITV

-1656 YTVQGYTLHTCS
+1656 YTAQGYTLHKCS

-1675 DNYTPAL
+1675 DNYMPAL
-1682 KLTEL
+1682 KPTEL

-1751 IKGYVVSGTTEYS
+1751 IKAYAIS
-1764 GEYTRL
+1764 GESEIYSDYVRI
-1770 AAKTRIANVASFKGS
+1770 AGKTRIANVASFKGS

-1834 AEGTTYSFR
+1834 AKGTAYSFR

-1849 TGSTTEFSEYTAIKA
+1849 TGSTTDFSEYTAIKA
-1864 AALLDGVSDFKV
+1864 ATLLDGVSDFKV

-1903 GGKWTVIA
+1903 GGKWTVLATTKNNTTLTFTVKGLAGDTAYSFRIKSYRTVNGVTDFSEYTSVKAKTLLGNVKTFTAAATGTTAIKLDWSKNDKATAYVIEQYRGGKWTVLATTKNNTTLTFTVKGLAEGTAYSFRLKSLKTANGVTEESVYTSIKAATAVSGVKNAKVTSVTGSWITLEWAKNDKATGYSIEQYKGGKWTVIA

-1916 TTLKFTVKGLK
+1916 ATLKFTVKGLK

-1937 AYKTASASNVY
+1937 AYKTS
-1948 SDYVRIAGKTRIPN
+1948 
-1962 VAKFTGSAVSA
+1962 GSV
-1973 SAVKL
+1973 
-1978 DWSENDKA
+1978 
-1986 TGYVIEQ
+1986 
-1993 YKGGKWTALATT
+1993 TA
-2005 KNNTTLTFTVKGL
+2005 
-2018 AKGTAYSFRIK
+2018 
-2029 SFRKTGSTTEFSEYT
+2029 
-2044 AIKAATL
+2044 
-2051 LDGVSDF
+2051 
-2058 KVASTTGSWITLEWA
+2058 
-2073 KNDKATGYS
+2073 
-2082 VEQYKGGKWTVIATT
+2082 
-2097 KNNTTLKFTV
+2097 
-2107 KGLKN
+2107 
-2112 DTTYSFRI
+2112 
-2120 RAYKTAGASNVYS
+2120 YS

-2168 KATAYVI
+2168 KATGYVI
-2175 EQYKGG
+2175 EQYKSG
-2181 KWTAL
+2181 KWTVL

-2204 GTAYSFR
+2204 GTTYSFR

-2218 GSTTEFSEYASVK
+2218 GGTTEFSEYASVK

>member
-1 MIKSVKRICAA
+1 MIKSVKRLGAA

-29 AAAEGTFLESVTG
+29 AAAEGTFPESVTG
-42 ETGNN
+42 ETENN
-47 NVVTATAGDGDLIY
+47 NVVTATADDSGLVY
-61 GDNGA
+61 GDNGT

-81 MKVEEGDAPDNYFT
+81 MKVEEGDPPDNYFT
-95 DVAYDSKYYDD
+95 DVAYDSEYYDD

-190 VTSAEAKAMLSDAQ
+190 ITSAEAKAMLSDAQ

-236 FNEDDTVTIYAPDK
+236 FDEDNTVTIYAPDK
-250 VLAVGDTFVVYDQ
+250 KLAVGDTFVVYDQ

-357 VSCDIKNIALH
+357 VSCDLKNIALH
-368 HKEDKLN
+368 HKENMRD
-375 GYYYASVSGETTLT
+375 GYYYASVTGETTLT

-404 KYYLGYINTGVFSAS
+404 KYYLGYISTGAFSAS

-436 NFEAGVSYQRFKGF
+436 NFEVGVSYQRFKGF

-469 KVAMTAECKIDLV
+469 KVAMTAECKIDIV
-482 LLEAKANVS
+482 VLEAKANVS
-491 IGIQAKYNKTVY
+491 IGIQAKYNKKVY

-517 YLYAGGSVSATI
+517 YLYAGGSISATI

-650 AIGDRAFAD
+650 KIGDRAFEY

-669 DSVTVIGN
+669 DSVTVIGIQ
-677 YAFNGCTSL
+677 AFYEC
-686 SKVNLSK
+686 KNL
-693 MLETLNYGAFQNC
+693 
-706 TSLVEIE
+706 
-713 IPKSLKYANYDTS
+713 
-726 IFNGIISAPFM
+726 
-737 GSGIKKVKFETG
+737 
-749 IKEVVECLFL
+749 
-759 GCNELEQIEIPN
+759 
-771 TVTRIGNHSFRMCP
+771 
-785 NLEKINIP
+785 
-793 SSVTS
+793 SSVTLS
-798 VGEYAFSSCTSLK
+798 KGLVDLQQQAFGECTKLT
-811 SIIIPDSVT
+811 SIT
-820 TIECHAF
+820 
-827 DNCSLLSEV
+827 
-836 TLSNNL
+836 
-842 QSLYYGAFQNCTS
+842 
-855 LCTIE
+855 
-860 IPKSLEYANFD
+860 IPKSLERCYDGGWGGAFD
-871 TYIFQGIISAP
+871 N
-882 FMGSGLEQIKFETGT
+882 SGLNQVNFEEGITAIPSYLFADT
-897 KTVIDCLFLGCDK
+897 IALETIVIPD
-910 LEKVEIPETVT
+910 TVT
-921 SIGNYAFS
+921 SIGDGAFRES
-929 MCKSLSEISISDSVT
+929 SALKNAIISDSVTVIGIQAFYGCKNLSSVTLSKGLVDLQQQAFGECTKLTSITIPKSLERSSDGIYGGAFDHSGLATVKFEDGVKMIPNYLFADATTLETIVIPDSVT
-944 SIGSDAFS
+944 SIGVYSFANCSALKNITIPYSVTEIGAQAFYK
-952 SCTAL
+952 CTSLKTIA
-957 VKIDIPDS
+957 IPDS
-965 VTVIGSN
+965 I
-972 AFKGCTSLSDVSL
+972 K
-985 SKNLQTLNYGAF
+985 TLDDGTF
-997 QDCTSLVEIEIP
+997 
-1009 KSLEYANF
+1009 F
-1017 DTNVYGGIVSA
+1017 
-1028 PFMGSS
+1028 
-1034 LKKIKFENGIKSIAD
+1034 
-1049 CLFYGCNELVEV
+1049 
-1061 EIPDTISSIGYRSF
+1061 
-1075 GSCGSLSKISIPDSV
+1075 
-1090 SKIGS
+1090 
-1095 HAFAGCN
+1095 GCN
-1102 SLSSITLSK
+1102 SLS
-1111 NIQTLGDYAFY
+1111 NIKFP
-1122 GCNSLL
+1122 SL
-1128 AIEFP
+1128 I
-1133 PLLTE
+1133 TE
-1138 IEDGMCYDCTSL
+1138 IGSGMCDGCTSLVTVEMGDKVTSIGDNAFQNCTSL
-1150 KNITLAPET
+1150 KNITLSPET
-1159 EYICSYAFSNCD
+1159 EYINSNAFSNCD
-1171 ALENIVIPDKV
+1171 SLESIVIPDKV
-1182 TAIYNNAFSDCDKL
+1182 TVIYHNAFSDCDKL
-1196 SSVTLSKALEQIG
+1196 LSVTLSKALKQIG
-1209 ESAFNNCDA
+1209 ESAFNNCDS
-1218 LTSIKI
+1218 LTAIKI
-1224 PDSVETIGERAFYD
+1224 PDSVETIGERAFYG
-1238 CEKLADVDMGNG
+1238 CEKLADVNMGNG

-1427 NSWYYSLEYS
+1427 YSWYYSLEYS

-1466 DNTNA
+1466 DNINA

-1563 DELSGKTITV
+1563 DELSGRTITV

-1656 YTVQGYTLHTCS
+1656 YTAQGYTLHKCS

-1675 DNYTPAL
+1675 DNYMPAL
-1682 KLTEL
+1682 KPTEL

-1725 IAKTSSNA
+1725 IAKTSSNTA
-1733 TVTYTVNGLK
+1733 VTYTVNRLA

-1751 IKGYVVSGTTEYS
+1751 IKAYVIS
-1764 GEYTRL
+1764 GESEIYGDYVRI
-1770 AAKTRIANVASFKGS
+1770 AGKTRIANVASFKGS

-1811 GGKWTAIATT
+1811 GGKWT
-1821 KNNTTLTFTVKGL
+1821 V
-1834 AEGTTYSFR
+1834 
-1843 IKSFRK
+1843 
-1849 TGSTTEFSEYTAIKA
+1849 
-1864 AALLDGVSDFKV
+1864 
-1876 TSVTGSW
+1876 
-1883 ITLEW
+1883 
-1888 AKNDKATGYVIEQYK
+1888 
-1903 GGKWTVIA
+1903 
-1911 TTKNN
+1911 
-1916 TTLKFTVKGLK
+1916 
-1927 NDTTYSFRIR
+1927 
-1937 AYKTASASNVY
+1937 
-1948 SDYVRIAGKTRIPN
+1948 
-1962 VAKFTGSAVSA
+1962 
-1973 SAVKL
+1973 
-1978 DWSENDKA
+1978 
-1986 TGYVIEQ
+1986 
-1993 YKGGKWTALATT
+1993 LATT

-2018 AKGTAYSFRIK
+2018 AKGTTYSFRIK

-2058 KVASTTGSWITLEWA
+2058 KVTSVTGSWITLEWA

-2082 VEQYKGGKWTVIATT
+2082 IEQYKGGKWTVIATT

-2168 KATAYVI
+2168 KATGYVI

-2196 FTVKGLAK
+2196 FTVKGLAE
-2204 GTAYSFR
+2204 GTTYSFR

-2218 GSTTEFSEYASVK
+2218 GSTTEFSEYTAIK
-2231 AATDK
+2231 AGTDR

>member
-1 MIKSVKRICAA
+1 MIKSVKRLGAA

-29 AAAEGTFLESVTG
+29 AAAEGTFPESVTG
-42 ETGNN
+42 ETENN
-47 NVVTATAGDGDLIY
+47 NVVTATADDSGLVY
-61 GDNGA
+61 GDNGT

-236 FNEDDTVTIYAPDK
+236 FNEDNTVTIYAPDK
-250 VLAVGDTFVVYDQ
+250 KLAVGDTFVVYDQ

-357 VSCDIKNIALH
+357 VSCDLKNIALH
-368 HKEDKLN
+368 HKENMRD
-375 GYYYASVSGETTLT
+375 GYYYASVTGDTTLT

-404 KYYLGYINTGVFSAS
+404 KYYLGYISTGAFSAS

-436 NFEAGVSYQRFKGF
+436 NFEVGVSYQRFKGF

-469 KVAMTAECKIDLV
+469 KVAMTAECKIDIV
-482 LLEAKANVS
+482 VLEAKANVS
-491 IGIQAKYNKTVY
+491 IGIQAKYNKKVY

-517 YLYAGGSVSATI
+517 YLYAGGSISATI

-650 AIGDRAFAD
+650 KIGDRAFEY

-693 MLETLNYGAFQNC
+693 TLETLNYGAFQNC

-713 IPKSLKYANYDTS
+713 IPKSLKNAHFNTNLYD
-726 IFNGIISAPFM
+726 
-737 GSGIKKVKFETG
+737 
-749 IKEVVECLFL
+749 
-759 GCNELEQIEIPN
+759 
-771 TVTRIGNHSFRMCP
+771 
-785 NLEKINIP
+785 
-793 SSVTS
+793 
-798 VGEYAFSSCTSLK
+798 
-811 SIIIPDSVT
+811 D
-820 TIECHAF
+820 
-827 DNCSLLSEV
+827 
-836 TLSNNL
+836 
-842 QSLYYGAFQNCTS
+842 
-855 LCTIE
+855 
-860 IPKSLEYANFD
+860 
-871 TYIFQGIISAP
+871 IISAP
-882 FMGSGLEQIKFETGT
+882 FMGSGLEQIKFETGINNVVGSLFIGCNKLKKVEIPEAVT
-897 KTVIDCLFLGCDK
+897 SIGNYAFSMCESLSEILISDSVTTIGSNAFSLCTALVKVNMPDSITVIERDAFKGCTSLSDVYLSKNLQTLNYGAFKDCTSLVEIEIPKSLKNAHFNTNLYDDIISAPFMGSGLEQIKFETGINNVVGSLFIGCDK
-910 LEKVEIPETVT
+910 LKKVKIPETVT
-921 SIGNYAFS
+921 SIGNHAFS

-957 VKIDIPDS
+957 VKINIPES

-972 AFKGCTSLSDVSL
+972 AFNGCLSLSEVSL

-1049 CLFYGCNELVEV
+1049 CLFYGCNELFEV

-1122 GCNSLL
+1122 GCTSLSN
-1128 AIEFP
+1128 IKFP
-1133 PLLTE
+1133 SLITE
-1138 IEDGMCYDCTSL
+1138 IGSGMCDGCTSLVTVEMGDKVTSIGDNAFQNCASL
-1150 KNITLAPET
+1150 KNITLSPET
-1159 EYICSYAFSNCD
+1159 EYINSNAFSNCD
-1171 ALENIVIPDKV
+1171 SLESIVIPDKV
-1182 TAIYNNAFSDCDKL
+1182 TAIYSSAFSDCDKL
-1196 SSVTLSKALEQIG
+1196 SSVTLSKTLRSID
-1209 ESAFNNCDA
+1209 SNAFNNCDS
-1218 LTSIKI
+1218 LTAIKI
-1224 PDSVETIGERAFYD
+1224 PDSVETIGERAFYG

-1321 ETYANDRGMTFETIT
+1321 ETYANDRGMTFEAIT

-1351 DGYEAAPSYTYTGKP
+1351 DDYENAPSYTYTGKP

-1393 NTKIGTAT
+1393 NTKIGMAT

-1427 NSWYYSLEYS
+1427 YSWYYSLEYS

-1656 YTVQGYTLHTCS
+1656 YTAQGYTLHKCS

-1682 KLTEL
+1682 KPTEL
-1687 TGVKVKTQGSTS
+1687 TGVKVKTQGTAS
-1699 LTLAWDKNASAKG
+1699 LTLAWDKNASSKG

-1770 AAKTRIANVASFKGS
+1770 AAKTRIANVGTFKGS
-1785 AVSASAVKLDWS
+1785 TVSDSAVKLDWS
-1797 KNDKATGYVIEQYK
+1797 
-1811 GGKWTAIATT
+1811 
-1821 KNNTTLTFTVKGL
+1821 
-1834 AEGTTYSFR
+1834 R
-1843 IKSFRK
+1843 
-1849 TGSTTEFSEYTAIKA
+1849 
-1864 AALLDGVSDFKV
+1864 
-1876 TSVTGSW
+1876 
-1883 ITLEW
+1883 
-1888 AKNDKATGYVIEQYK
+1888 
-1903 GGKWTVIA
+1903 
-1911 TTKNN
+1911 
-1916 TTLKFTVKGLK
+1916 
-1927 NDTTYSFRIR
+1927 
-1937 AYKTASASNVY
+1937 
-1948 SDYVRIAGKTRIPN
+1948 
-1962 VAKFTGSAVSA
+1962 
-1973 SAVKL
+1973 
-1978 DWSENDKA
+1978 NDKA

-2029 SFRKTGSTTEFSEYT
+2029 SFRKTGSTTDFSEYT

-2051 LDGVSDF
+2051 LDGVSNF

-2082 VEQYKGGKWTVIATT
+2082 IEQYKGGKWTVIATT

-2120 RAYKTAGASNVYS
+2120 RAYKTAGSVTAYS
-2133 DYVRI
+2133 DYARI

-2145 NVAKFTG
+2145 NVVKFTG

-2158 AVKLDWSKND
+2158 EVKLDWSKND
-2168 KATAYVI
+2168 KATGYVI

-2181 KWTAL
+2181 KWTVL

-2231 AATDK
+2231 AATAK

>member
-1 MIKSVKRICAA
+1 MIKSVKRLGAA

-29 AAAEGTFLESVTG
+29 AAAEGTFPESVTG
-42 ETGNN
+42 ETENN
-47 NVVTATAGDGDLIY
+47 NVVTATADDSGLVY
-61 GDNGA
+61 GDNGT

-81 MKVEEGDAPDNYFT
+81 MKVEEGDPPDNYFT
-95 DVAYDSKYYDD
+95 DVAYDSEYYDD

-190 VTSAEAKAMLSDAQ
+190 ITSAEAKAMLSDAQ

-236 FNEDDTVTIYAPDK
+236 FDEDNTVTIYAPDK
-250 VLAVGDTFVVYDQ
+250 KLAVGDTFVVYDQ

-357 VSCDIKNIALH
+357 VSCDLKNIALH
-368 HKEDKLN
+368 HKENMRD
-375 GYYYASVSGETTLT
+375 GYYYASVTGETTLT

-404 KYYLGYINTGVFSAS
+404 KYYLGYISTGAFSAS

-436 NFEAGVSYQRFKGF
+436 NFEVGVSYQRFKGF

-469 KVAMTAECKIDLV
+469 KVAMTAECKIDIV
-482 LLEAKANVS
+482 VLEAKANVS
-491 IGIQAKYNKTVY
+491 IGIQAKYNKKVY

-517 YLYAGGSVSATI
+517 YLYAGGSISATI

-650 AIGDRAFAD
+650 KIGDRAFEY

-669 DSVTVIGN
+669 DSVTVIGIQ
-677 YAFNGCTSL
+677 AFYEC
-686 SKVNLSK
+686 KNL
-693 MLETLNYGAFQNC
+693 
-706 TSLVEIE
+706 
-713 IPKSLKYANYDTS
+713 
-726 IFNGIISAPFM
+726 
-737 GSGIKKVKFETG
+737 
-749 IKEVVECLFL
+749 
-759 GCNELEQIEIPN
+759 
-771 TVTRIGNHSFRMCP
+771 
-785 NLEKINIP
+785 
-793 SSVTS
+793 SSVTLS
-798 VGEYAFSSCTSLK
+798 KGLVDLQQQAFGECTKLT
-811 SIIIPDSVT
+811 SIT
-820 TIECHAF
+820 
-827 DNCSLLSEV
+827 
-836 TLSNNL
+836 
-842 QSLYYGAFQNCTS
+842 
-855 LCTIE
+855 
-860 IPKSLEYANFD
+860 IPKSLERCYDGGWGGAFD
-871 TYIFQGIISAP
+871 N
-882 FMGSGLEQIKFETGT
+882 SGLNQVNFEEGITAIPSYLFADT
-897 KTVIDCLFLGCDK
+897 IALETIVIPD
-910 LEKVEIPETVT
+910 TVT
-921 SIGNYAFS
+921 SIGDGAFRES
-929 MCKSLSEISISDSVT
+929 SALKNAIISDSVTVIGIQAFYGCKNLSSVTLSKGLVDLQQQAFGECTKLTSITIPKSLERSSDGIYGGAFDHSGLATVKFEDGVKMIPNYLFADATTLETIVIPDSVT
-944 SIGSDAFS
+944 SIGVYSFANCSALKNITIPYSVTEIGAQAFYK
-952 SCTAL
+952 CTSLKTIA
-957 VKIDIPDS
+957 IPDS
-965 VTVIGSN
+965 I
-972 AFKGCTSLSDVSL
+972 K
-985 SKNLQTLNYGAF
+985 TLDDGTF
-997 QDCTSLVEIEIP
+997 
-1009 KSLEYANF
+1009 F
-1017 DTNVYGGIVSA
+1017 
-1028 PFMGSS
+1028 
-1034 LKKIKFENGIKSIAD
+1034 
-1049 CLFYGCNELVEV
+1049 
-1061 EIPDTISSIGYRSF
+1061 
-1075 GSCGSLSKISIPDSV
+1075 
-1090 SKIGS
+1090 
-1095 HAFAGCN
+1095 GCN
-1102 SLSSITLSK
+1102 SLS
-1111 NIQTLGDYAFY
+1111 NIKFP
-1122 GCNSLL
+1122 SL
-1128 AIEFP
+1128 I
-1133 PLLTE
+1133 TE
-1138 IEDGMCYDCTSL
+1138 IGSGMCDGCTSLVTVEMGDKVTSIGDNAFQNCTSL
-1150 KNITLAPET
+1150 KNITLSPET
-1159 EYICSYAFSNCD
+1159 EYINSNAFSNCD
-1171 ALENIVIPDKV
+1171 SLESIVIPDKV
-1182 TAIYNNAFSDCDKL
+1182 TVIYHNAFSDCDKL
-1196 SSVTLSKALEQIG
+1196 LSVTLSKALKQIG
-1209 ESAFNNCDA
+1209 ESAFNNCDS
-1218 LTSIKI
+1218 LTAIKI
-1224 PDSVETIGERAFYD
+1224 PDSVETIGERAFYG
-1238 CEKLADVDMGNG
+1238 CEKLADVNMGNG

-1427 NSWYYSLEYS
+1427 YSWYYSLEYS

-1466 DNTNA
+1466 DNINA

-1563 DELSGKTITV
+1563 DELSGRTITV

-1656 YTVQGYTLHTCS
+1656 YTAQGYTLHKCS

-1675 DNYTPAL
+1675 DNYMPAL
-1682 KLTEL
+1682 KPTEL

-1725 IAKTSSNA
+1725 IAKTSSNTA
-1733 TVTYTVNGLK
+1733 VTYTVNRLA

-1751 IKGYVVSGTTEYS
+1751 IKAYVIS
-1764 GEYTRL
+1764 GESEIYGDYVRI
-1770 AAKTRIANVASFKGS
+1770 AGKTRIANVASFKGS

-1811 GGKWTAIATT
+1811 GGKWTVIATT
-1821 KNNTTLTFTVKGL
+1821 KNNTTLKFTVKEL
-1834 AEGTTYSFR
+1834 KNDTTYSFR
-1843 IKSFRK
+1843 IRAYKTAGGVTAYSDYVRIAGKTRIPNVTTF
-1849 TGSTTEFSEYTAIKA
+1849 TGSAVSASEVK
-1864 AALLDGVSDFKV
+1864 LDWS
-1876 TSVTGSW
+1876 
-1883 ITLEW
+1883 
-1888 AKNDKATGYVIEQYK
+1888 KNDKATGYVIEQYK
-1903 GGKWTVIA
+1903 GGKWTAI
-1911 TTKNN
+1911 T
-1916 TTLKFTVKGLK
+1916 
-1927 NDTTYSFRIR
+1927 
-1937 AYKTASASNVY
+1937 
-1948 SDYVRIAGKTRIPN
+1948 
-1962 VAKFTGSAVSA
+1962 
-1973 SAVKL
+1973 
-1978 DWSENDKA
+1978 
-1986 TGYVIEQ
+1986 
-1993 YKGGKWTALATT
+1993 TT

-2018 AKGTAYSFRIK
+2018 AKGTAYTFRIK
-2029 SFRKTGSTTEFSEYT
+2029 SAR
-2044 AIKAATL
+2044 
-2051 LDGVSDF
+2051 
-2058 KVASTTGSWITLEWA
+2058 
-2073 KNDKATGYS
+2073 
-2082 VEQYKGGKWTVIATT
+2082 TV
-2097 KNNTTLKFTV
+2097 
-2107 KGLKN
+2107 
-2112 DTTYSFRI
+2112 
-2120 RAYKTAGASNVYS
+2120 
-2133 DYVRI
+2133 
-2138 AGKTRIP
+2138 
-2145 NVAKFTG
+2145 
-2152 SAVSAS
+2152 
-2158 AVKLDWSKND
+2158 
-2168 KATAYVI
+2168 
-2175 EQYKGG
+2175 
-2181 KWTAL
+2181 
-2186 ATTKNNTTLT
+2186 
-2196 FTVKGLAK
+2196 
-2204 GTAYSFR
+2204 
-2211 IKSFRKT
+2211 

-2231 AATDK
+2231 VNMDK

>member
-1 MIKSVKRICAA
+1 MIKSVKRLGAA

-29 AAAEGTFLESVTG
+29 AAAEGTFPESVTG
-42 ETGNN
+42 ETENN
-47 NVVTATAGDGDLIY
+47 NVVTATADDSGLVY
-61 GDNGA
+61 GDNGT

-81 MKVEEGDAPDNYFT
+81 MKVEEGDPPDNYFT
-95 DVAYDSKYYDD
+95 DVAYDSEYYDD

-190 VTSAEAKAMLSDAQ
+190 ITSAEAKAMLSDAQ

-236 FNEDDTVTIYAPDK
+236 FDEDNTVTIYAPDK
-250 VLAVGDTFVVYDQ
+250 KLAVGDTFVVYDQ

-357 VSCDIKNIALH
+357 VSCDLKNIALH
-368 HKEDKLN
+368 HKENMRD
-375 GYYYASVSGETTLT
+375 GYYYASVTGETTLT

-404 KYYLGYINTGVFSAS
+404 KYYLGYISTGAFSAS

-436 NFEAGVSYQRFKGF
+436 NFEVGVSYQRFKGF

-469 KVAMTAECKIDLV
+469 KVAMTAECKIDIV
-482 LLEAKANVS
+482 VLEAKANVS

-517 YLYAGGSVSATI
+517 YLYAGGSISATI

-608 AQQPEKLWEYSL
+608 AQQPAKLWEYSL

-650 AIGDRAFAD
+650 KIGDRAFAN

-669 DSVTVIGN
+669 DSVTEIGS
-677 YAFNGCTSL
+677 YAFSGCANL

-1049 CLFYGCNELVEV
+1049 CLFYGCNELFEV

-1102 SLSSITLSK
+1102 ALSSITLSK

-1196 SSVTLSKALEQIG
+1196 SSVTLSKTLRSID
-1209 ESAFNNCDA
+1209 SNAFNNCDS
-1218 LTSIKI
+1218 LTAIKI
-1224 PDSVETIGERAFYD
+1224 PDSVEIIGERAFYD

-1293 YPGVTEIA
+1293 YPSVTEIA

-1321 ETYANDRGMTFETIT
+1321 ETYANDRGMTFEAIT

-1351 DGYEAAPSYTYTGKP
+1351 DEYENSPSYTYTGKP

-1387 IVSYKN
+1387 IVSYKD

-1408 TYTGTTTGSFTI
+1408 IYTGTTTGSFTI
-1420 APIPLPG
+1420 AAIPLPDY
-1427 NSWYYSLEYS
+1427 SWYYSLEYS
-1437 NYDYTG
+1437 DYDYTG
-1443 KEIRPAVTC
+1443 KEIKPTVTC
-1452 EGLTEGIDFTVSYK
+1452 DGLTEGTDFTVSYK
-1466 DNTNA
+1466 DNINA

-1656 YTVQGYTLHTCS
+1656 YTAQGYTLHKCS

-1682 KLTEL
+1682 KPTEL
-1687 TGVKVKTQGSTS
+1687 TGVKVKTQGTAS
-1699 LTLAWDKNASAKG
+1699 LTLAWDKNANAKG

-1725 IAKTSSNA
+1725 IAKTSSNTA
-1733 TVTYTVNGLK
+1733 VTYTVNGLA

-1751 IKGYVVSGTTEYS
+1751 IKAYAIS
-1764 GEYTRL
+1764 GESEIYSDYVRI
-1770 AAKTRIANVASFKGS
+1770 AGKTRITNVASFKGS

-1811 GGKWTAIATT
+1811 GGKWTALATT

-1849 TGSTTEFSEYTAIKA
+1849 TGSTTDFSEYTAIKA
-1864 AALLDGVSDFKV
+1864 ATLLDGVSDFKV

-1888 AKNDKATGYVIEQYK
+1888 AKNDKATGY
-1903 GGKWTVIA
+1903 
-1911 TTKNN
+1911 
-1916 TTLKFTVKGLK
+1916 
-1927 NDTTYSFRIR
+1927 
-1937 AYKTASASNVY
+1937 
-1948 SDYVRIAGKTRIPN
+1948 
-1962 VAKFTGSAVSA
+1962 
-1973 SAVKL
+1973 
-1978 DWSENDKA
+1978 
-1986 TGYVIEQ
+1986 
-1993 YKGGKWTALATT
+1993 
-2005 KNNTTLTFTVKGL
+2005 
-2018 AKGTAYSFRIK
+2018 
-2029 SFRKTGSTTEFSEYT
+2029 
-2044 AIKAATL
+2044 AI
-2051 LDGVSDF
+2051 
-2058 KVASTTGSWITLEWA
+2058 
-2073 KNDKATGYS
+2073 
-2082 VEQYKGGKWTVIATT
+2082 EQYKGGKWTVIATT

-2168 KATAYVI
+2168 KATGYVI

-2204 GTAYSFR
+2204 GTTYSFR

>member
-1 MIKSVKRICAA
+1 MIKSVKRLGAA

-29 AAAEGTFLESVTG
+29 AAAEGTFPESVTG
-42 ETGNN
+42 ETENN
-47 NVVTATAGDGDLIY
+47 NVVTATADDSGLVY
-61 GDNGA
+61 GDNGT

-81 MKVEEGDAPDNYFT
+81 MKVEEGDPPDNYFT
-95 DVAYDSKYYDD
+95 DVAYDSEYYDD

-190 VTSAEAKAMLSDAQ
+190 ITSAEAKAMLSDAQ

-236 FNEDDTVTIYAPDK
+236 FDEDNTVTIYAPDK
-250 VLAVGDTFVVYDQ
+250 KLAVGDTFVVYDQ

-357 VSCDIKNIALH
+357 VSCDLKNIALH
-368 HKEDKLN
+368 HKENMRD
-375 GYYYASVSGETTLT
+375 GYYYASVTGETTLT

-404 KYYLGYINTGVFSAS
+404 KYYLGYISTGAFSAS

-436 NFEAGVSYQRFKGF
+436 NFEVGVSYQRFKGF

-469 KVAMTAECKIDLV
+469 KVAMTAECKIDIV
-482 LLEAKANVS
+482 VLEAKANVS
-491 IGIQAKYNKTVY
+491 IGIQAKYNKKVY

-517 YLYAGGSVSATI
+517 YLYAGGSISATI

-650 AIGDRAFAD
+650 KIGDRAFEY

-669 DSVTVIGN
+669 DSVTVIGIQ
-677 YAFNGCTSL
+677 AFYEC
-686 SKVNLSK
+686 KNL
-693 MLETLNYGAFQNC
+693 
-706 TSLVEIE
+706 
-713 IPKSLKYANYDTS
+713 
-726 IFNGIISAPFM
+726 
-737 GSGIKKVKFETG
+737 
-749 IKEVVECLFL
+749 
-759 GCNELEQIEIPN
+759 
-771 TVTRIGNHSFRMCP
+771 
-785 NLEKINIP
+785 
-793 SSVTS
+793 SSVTLS
-798 VGEYAFSSCTSLK
+798 KGLVDLQQQAFGECTKLT
-811 SIIIPDSVT
+811 SIT
-820 TIECHAF
+820 
-827 DNCSLLSEV
+827 
-836 TLSNNL
+836 
-842 QSLYYGAFQNCTS
+842 
-855 LCTIE
+855 
-860 IPKSLEYANFD
+860 IPKSLERCYDGGWGGAFD
-871 TYIFQGIISAP
+871 N
-882 FMGSGLEQIKFETGT
+882 SGLNQVNFEEGITAIPSYLFADT
-897 KTVIDCLFLGCDK
+897 IALETIVIPD
-910 LEKVEIPETVT
+910 TVT
-921 SIGNYAFS
+921 SIGDGAFRES
-929 MCKSLSEISISDSVT
+929 SALKNAIISDSVTVIGIQAFYGCKNLSSVTLSKGLVDLQQQAFGECTKLTSITIPKSLERSSDGIYGGAFDHSGLATVKFEDGVKMIPNYLFADATTLETIVIPDSVT
-944 SIGSDAFS
+944 SIGVYSFANCSALKNITIPYSVTEIGAQAFYK
-952 SCTAL
+952 CTSLKTIA
-957 VKIDIPDS
+957 IPDS
-965 VTVIGSN
+965 I
-972 AFKGCTSLSDVSL
+972 K
-985 SKNLQTLNYGAF
+985 TLDDGTF
-997 QDCTSLVEIEIP
+997 
-1009 KSLEYANF
+1009 F
-1017 DTNVYGGIVSA
+1017 
-1028 PFMGSS
+1028 
-1034 LKKIKFENGIKSIAD
+1034 
-1049 CLFYGCNELVEV
+1049 
-1061 EIPDTISSIGYRSF
+1061 
-1075 GSCGSLSKISIPDSV
+1075 
-1090 SKIGS
+1090 
-1095 HAFAGCN
+1095 GCN
-1102 SLSSITLSK
+1102 SLS
-1111 NIQTLGDYAFY
+1111 NIKFP
-1122 GCNSLL
+1122 SL
-1128 AIEFP
+1128 I
-1133 PLLTE
+1133 TE
-1138 IEDGMCYDCTSL
+1138 IGSGMCDGCTSLVTVEMGDKVTSIGDNAFQNCTSL
-1150 KNITLAPET
+1150 KNITLSPET
-1159 EYICSYAFSNCD
+1159 EYINSNAFSNCD
-1171 ALENIVIPDKV
+1171 SLESIVIPDKV
-1182 TAIYNNAFSDCDKL
+1182 TVIYHNAFSDCDKL
-1196 SSVTLSKALEQIG
+1196 LSVTLSKALKQIG
-1209 ESAFNNCDA
+1209 ESAFNNCDS
-1218 LTSIKI
+1218 LTAIKI
-1224 PDSVETIGERAFYD
+1224 PDSVETIGERAFYG
-1238 CEKLADVDMGNG
+1238 CEKLADVNMGNG

-1427 NSWYYSLEYS
+1427 YSWYYSLEYS

-1466 DNTNA
+1466 DNINA

-1563 DELSGKTITV
+1563 DELSGRTITV

-1656 YTVQGYTLHTCS
+1656 YTAQGYTLHKCS

-1675 DNYTPAL
+1675 DNYMPAL
-1682 KLTEL
+1682 KPTEL

-1751 IKGYVVSGTTEYS
+1751 IKAYAIS
-1764 GEYTRL
+1764 GESEIYSDYVRI
-1770 AAKTRIANVASFKGS
+1770 AGKTRIANVASFKGS

-1834 AEGTTYSFR
+1834 AKGTAYSFR

-1849 TGSTTEFSEYTAIKA
+1849 TGSTTDFSEYTAIKA
-1864 AALLDGVSDFKV
+1864 ATLLDGVSDFKV

-1888 AKNDKATGYVIEQYK
+1888 AKNDKATGYSIEQYK

-1916 TTLKFTVKGLK
+1916 ATLKFTVKGLK

-1937 AYKTASASNVY
+1937 AYKTS
-1948 SDYVRIAGKTRIPN
+1948 
-1962 VAKFTGSAVSA
+1962 GSV
-1973 SAVKL
+1973 
-1978 DWSENDKA
+1978 
-1986 TGYVIEQ
+1986 
-1993 YKGGKWTALATT
+1993 TA
-2005 KNNTTLTFTVKGL
+2005 
-2018 AKGTAYSFRIK
+2018 
-2029 SFRKTGSTTEFSEYT
+2029 
-2044 AIKAATL
+2044 
-2051 LDGVSDF
+2051 
-2058 KVASTTGSWITLEWA
+2058 
-2073 KNDKATGYS
+2073 
-2082 VEQYKGGKWTVIATT
+2082 
-2097 KNNTTLKFTV
+2097 
-2107 KGLKN
+2107 
-2112 DTTYSFRI
+2112 
-2120 RAYKTAGASNVYS
+2120 YS

-2168 KATAYVI
+2168 KATGYVI
-2175 EQYKGG
+2175 EQYKSG
-2181 KWTAL
+2181 KWTVL

-2204 GTAYSFR
+2204 GTTYSFR

-2218 GSTTEFSEYASVK
+2218 GGTTEFSEYASVK

>member
-1 MIKSVKRICAA
+1 MIKSVKRLGAA

-29 AAAEGTFLESVTG
+29 AAAEGTFPESVTG
-42 ETGNN
+42 ETENN
-47 NVVTATAGDGDLIY
+47 NVVTATADDSGLVY
-61 GDNGA
+61 GDNGT

-81 MKVEEGDAPDNYFT
+81 MKVEEGDPPDNYFT
-95 DVAYDSKYYDD
+95 DVAYDSEYYDD

-190 VTSAEAKAMLSDAQ
+190 ITSAEAKAMLSDAQ

-236 FNEDDTVTIYAPDK
+236 FDEDNTVTIYAPDK
-250 VLAVGDTFVVYDQ
+250 KLAVGDTFVVYDQ

-357 VSCDIKNIALH
+357 VSCDLKNIALH
-368 HKEDKLN
+368 HKENMRD
-375 GYYYASVSGETTLT
+375 GYYYASVTGETTLT

-404 KYYLGYINTGVFSAS
+404 KYYLGYISTGAFSAS

-436 NFEAGVSYQRFKGF
+436 NFEVGVSYQRFKGF

-469 KVAMTAECKIDLV
+469 KVAMTAECKIDIV
-482 LLEAKANVS
+482 VLEAKANVS
-491 IGIQAKYNKTVY
+491 IGIQAKYNKKVY

-517 YLYAGGSVSATI
+517 YLYAGGSISATI

-650 AIGDRAFAD
+650 KIGDRAFEY

-669 DSVTVIGN
+669 DSVTVIGIQ
-677 YAFNGCTSL
+677 AFYEC
-686 SKVNLSK
+686 KNL
-693 MLETLNYGAFQNC
+693 
-706 TSLVEIE
+706 
-713 IPKSLKYANYDTS
+713 
-726 IFNGIISAPFM
+726 
-737 GSGIKKVKFETG
+737 
-749 IKEVVECLFL
+749 
-759 GCNELEQIEIPN
+759 
-771 TVTRIGNHSFRMCP
+771 
-785 NLEKINIP
+785 
-793 SSVTS
+793 SSVTLS
-798 VGEYAFSSCTSLK
+798 KGLVDLQQQAFGECTKLT
-811 SIIIPDSVT
+811 SIT
-820 TIECHAF
+820 
-827 DNCSLLSEV
+827 
-836 TLSNNL
+836 
-842 QSLYYGAFQNCTS
+842 
-855 LCTIE
+855 
-860 IPKSLEYANFD
+860 IPKSLERCYDGGWGGAFD
-871 TYIFQGIISAP
+871 N
-882 FMGSGLEQIKFETGT
+882 SGLNQVNFEEGITAIPGYLFADT
-897 KTVIDCLFLGCDK
+897 IALETIVIPD
-910 LEKVEIPETVT
+910 TVT
-921 SIGNYAFS
+921 SIGDGAFRES
-929 MCKSLSEISISDSVT
+929 SALKNAIISDSVTVIGIQAFYGCKNLSSVTLSKGLVDLQQQAFGECTKLTSITIPKSLERSSDGIYGGAFDHSGLATVKFEDGVKMIPNYLFADATTLETIVIPDSVT
-944 SIGSDAFS
+944 SIGVYSFANCSALKNITIPYSVTEIGAQAFYK
-952 SCTAL
+952 CTSLKTIA
-957 VKIDIPDS
+957 IPDS
-965 VTVIGSN
+965 I
-972 AFKGCTSLSDVSL
+972 K
-985 SKNLQTLNYGAF
+985 TLDDGTF
-997 QDCTSLVEIEIP
+997 
-1009 KSLEYANF
+1009 F
-1017 DTNVYGGIVSA
+1017 
-1028 PFMGSS
+1028 
-1034 LKKIKFENGIKSIAD
+1034 
-1049 CLFYGCNELVEV
+1049 
-1061 EIPDTISSIGYRSF
+1061 
-1075 GSCGSLSKISIPDSV
+1075 
-1090 SKIGS
+1090 
-1095 HAFAGCN
+1095 GCN
-1102 SLSSITLSK
+1102 SLS
-1111 NIQTLGDYAFY
+1111 NIKFP
-1122 GCNSLL
+1122 SL
-1128 AIEFP
+1128 I
-1133 PLLTE
+1133 TE
-1138 IEDGMCYDCTSL
+1138 IGSGMCDGCTSLVTVEMGDKVTSIGDNAFQNCTSL
-1150 KNITLAPET
+1150 KNITLSPET
-1159 EYICSYAFSNCD
+1159 EYINSNAFSNCD
-1171 ALENIVIPDKV
+1171 SLESIVIPDKV
-1182 TAIYNNAFSDCDKL
+1182 TVIYHNAFSDCDKL
-1196 SSVTLSKALEQIG
+1196 LSVTLSKALKQIG
-1209 ESAFNNCDA
+1209 ESAFNNCDS
-1218 LTSIKI
+1218 LTAIKI
-1224 PDSVETIGERAFYD
+1224 PDSVETIGERAFYG
-1238 CEKLADVDMGNG
+1238 CEKLADVNMGNG

-1427 NSWYYSLEYS
+1427 YSWYYSLEYS

-1466 DNTNA
+1466 DNINA

-1563 DELSGKTITV
+1563 DELSGRTITV

-1656 YTVQGYTLHTCS
+1656 YTAQGYTLHKCS

-1675 DNYTPAL
+1675 DNYMPAL
-1682 KLTEL
+1682 KPTEL

-1725 IAKTSSNA
+1725 IAKTSSNTA
-1733 TVTYTVNGLK
+1733 VTYTVNRLA

-1751 IKGYVVSGTTEYS
+1751 IKAYVIS
-1764 GEYTRL
+1764 GESEIYGDYVRI
-1770 AAKTRIANVASFKGS
+1770 AGKTRIANVASFKGS

-1834 AEGTTYSFR
+1834 AKGTTYSFR

-1864 AALLDGVSDFKV
+1864 ATLLDGVSDFKV

-1888 AKNDKATGYVIEQYK
+1888 AKNDKATGYAIEQYK

-1937 AYKTASASNVY
+1937 AYKTAGGVTAY

-1978 DWSENDKA
+1978 DWSKNDKA

-2018 AKGTAYSFRIK
+2018 AKGTTYSFRIK
-2029 SFRKTGSTTEFSEYT
+2029 SFRKTG
-2044 AIKAATL
+2044 
-2051 LDGVSDF
+2051 G
-2058 KVASTTGSWITLEWA
+2058 
-2073 KNDKATGYS
+2073 
-2082 VEQYKGGKWTVIATT
+2082 
-2097 KNNTTLKFTV
+2097 
-2107 KGLKN
+2107 
-2112 DTTYSFRI
+2112 
-2120 RAYKTAGASNVYS
+2120 
-2133 DYVRI
+2133 
-2138 AGKTRIP
+2138 
-2145 NVAKFTG
+2145 
-2152 SAVSAS
+2152 
-2158 AVKLDWSKND
+2158 
-2168 KATAYVI
+2168 
-2175 EQYKGG
+2175 
-2181 KWTAL
+2181 
-2186 ATTKNNTTLT
+2186 
-2196 FTVKGLAK
+2196 
-2204 GTAYSFR
+2204 
-2211 IKSFRKT
+2211 
-2218 GSTTEFSEYASVK
+2218 TTEFSEYASVK

>member
-1 MIKSVKRICAA
+1 MIKSVKRLGAA

-29 AAAEGTFLESVTG
+29 AAAEGTFPESVTG
-42 ETGNN
+42 ETENN
-47 NVVTATAGDGDLIY
+47 NVVTATADDSGLVY
-61 GDNGA
+61 GDNGT

-81 MKVEEGDAPDNYFT
+81 MKVEEGDPPDNYFT
-95 DVAYDSKYYDD
+95 DVAYDSEYYDD

-190 VTSAEAKAMLSDAQ
+190 ITSAEAKAMLSDAQ

-236 FNEDDTVTIYAPDK
+236 FDEDNTVTIYAPDK
-250 VLAVGDTFVVYDQ
+250 KLAVGDTFVVYDQ

-357 VSCDIKNIALH
+357 VSCDLKNIALH
-368 HKEDKLN
+368 HKENMRD
-375 GYYYASVSGETTLT
+375 GYYYASVTGETTLT

-404 KYYLGYINTGVFSAS
+404 KYYLGYISTGAFSAS

-436 NFEAGVSYQRFKGF
+436 NFEVGVSYQRFKGF

-469 KVAMTAECKIDLV
+469 KVAMTAECKIDIV
-482 LLEAKANVS
+482 VLEAKANVS
-491 IGIQAKYNKTVY
+491 IGIQAKYNKKVY

-517 YLYAGGSVSATI
+517 YLYAGGSISATI

-650 AIGDRAFAD
+650 KIGDRAFEY

-669 DSVTVIGN
+669 DSVTVIGIQ
-677 YAFNGCTSL
+677 AFYEC
-686 SKVNLSK
+686 KNL
-693 MLETLNYGAFQNC
+693 
-706 TSLVEIE
+706 
-713 IPKSLKYANYDTS
+713 
-726 IFNGIISAPFM
+726 
-737 GSGIKKVKFETG
+737 
-749 IKEVVECLFL
+749 
-759 GCNELEQIEIPN
+759 
-771 TVTRIGNHSFRMCP
+771 
-785 NLEKINIP
+785 
-793 SSVTS
+793 SSVTLS
-798 VGEYAFSSCTSLK
+798 KGLVDLQQQAFGECTKLT
-811 SIIIPDSVT
+811 SIT
-820 TIECHAF
+820 
-827 DNCSLLSEV
+827 
-836 TLSNNL
+836 
-842 QSLYYGAFQNCTS
+842 
-855 LCTIE
+855 
-860 IPKSLEYANFD
+860 IPKSLERCYDGGWGGAFD
-871 TYIFQGIISAP
+871 N
-882 FMGSGLEQIKFETGT
+882 SGLNQVNFEEGITAIPSYLFADT
-897 KTVIDCLFLGCDK
+897 IALETIVIPD
-910 LEKVEIPETVT
+910 TVT
-921 SIGNYAFS
+921 SIGDGAFRES
-929 MCKSLSEISISDSVT
+929 SALKNAIISDSVTVIGIQAFYGCKNLSSVTLSKGLVDLQQQAFGECTKLTSITIPKSLERSSDGIYGGAFDHSGLATVKFEDGVKMIPNYLFADATTLETIVIPDSVT
-944 SIGSDAFS
+944 SIGVYSFANCSALKNITIPYSVTEIGAQAFYK
-952 SCTAL
+952 CTSLKTIA
-957 VKIDIPDS
+957 IPDS
-965 VTVIGSN
+965 I
-972 AFKGCTSLSDVSL
+972 K
-985 SKNLQTLNYGAF
+985 TLDDGTF
-997 QDCTSLVEIEIP
+997 
-1009 KSLEYANF
+1009 F
-1017 DTNVYGGIVSA
+1017 
-1028 PFMGSS
+1028 
-1034 LKKIKFENGIKSIAD
+1034 
-1049 CLFYGCNELVEV
+1049 
-1061 EIPDTISSIGYRSF
+1061 
-1075 GSCGSLSKISIPDSV
+1075 
-1090 SKIGS
+1090 
-1095 HAFAGCN
+1095 GCN
-1102 SLSSITLSK
+1102 SLS
-1111 NIQTLGDYAFY
+1111 NIKFP
-1122 GCNSLL
+1122 SL
-1128 AIEFP
+1128 I
-1133 PLLTE
+1133 TE
-1138 IEDGMCYDCTSL
+1138 IGSGMCDGCTSLVTVEMGDKVTSIGDNAFQNCTSL
-1150 KNITLAPET
+1150 KNITLSPET
-1159 EYICSYAFSNCD
+1159 EYINSNAFSNCD
-1171 ALENIVIPDKV
+1171 SLESIVIPDKV
-1182 TAIYNNAFSDCDKL
+1182 TVIYHNAFSDCDKL
-1196 SSVTLSKALEQIG
+1196 LSVTLSKALKQIG
-1209 ESAFNNCDA
+1209 ESAFNNCDS
-1218 LTSIKI
+1218 LTAIKI
-1224 PDSVETIGERAFYD
+1224 PDSVETIGERAFYG
-1238 CEKLADVDMGNG
+1238 CEKLADVNMGNG

-1427 NSWYYSLEYS
+1427 YSWYYSLEYS

-1466 DNTNA
+1466 DNINA

-1563 DELSGKTITV
+1563 DELSGRTITV

-1656 YTVQGYTLHTCS
+1656 YTAQGYTLHKCS

-1675 DNYTPAL
+1675 DNYMPAL
-1682 KLTEL
+1682 KPTEL

-1751 IKGYVVSGTTEYS
+1751 VRAYKTAAGKTIYS
-1764 GEYTRL
+1764 EYTRL
-1770 AAKTRIANVASFKGS
+1770 AAKTRIAKVA
-1785 AVSASAVKLDWS
+1785 
-1797 KNDKATGYVIEQYK
+1797 T
-1811 GGKWTAIATT
+1811 
-1821 KNNTTLTFTVKGL
+1821 
-1834 AEGTTYSFR
+1834 
-1843 IKSFRK
+1843 
-1849 TGSTTEFSEYTAIKA
+1849 
-1864 AALLDGVSDFKV
+1864 
-1876 TSVTGSW
+1876 
-1883 ITLEW
+1883 
-1888 AKNDKATGYVIEQYK
+1888 
-1903 GGKWTVIA
+1903 
-1911 TTKNN
+1911 
-1916 TTLKFTVKGLK
+1916 
-1927 NDTTYSFRIR
+1927 
-1937 AYKTASASNVY
+1937 
-1948 SDYVRIAGKTRIPN
+1948 
-1962 VAKFTGSAVSA
+1962 FTGSAVSA

-1978 DWSENDKA
+1978 DWSKNDKA

-2018 AKGTAYSFRIK
+2018 ARNTTYSFRIK
-2029 SFRKTGSTTEFSEYT
+2029 AFRKTGSTTEFSEYSGL
-2044 AIKAATL
+2044 KAAT
-2051 LDGVSDF
+2051 
-2058 KVASTTGSWITLEWA
+2058 
-2073 KNDKATGYS
+2073 
-2082 VEQYKGGKWTVIATT
+2082 
-2097 KNNTTLKFTV
+2097 
-2107 KGLKN
+2107 
-2112 DTTYSFRI
+2112 
-2120 RAYKTAGASNVYS
+2120 
-2133 DYVRI
+2133 
-2138 AGKTRIP
+2138 
-2145 NVAKFTG
+2145 
-2152 SAVSAS
+2152 
-2158 AVKLDWSKND
+2158 
-2168 KATAYVI
+2168 
-2175 EQYKGG
+2175 
-2181 KWTAL
+2181 
-2186 ATTKNNTTLT
+2186 
-2196 FTVKGLAK
+2196 
-2204 GTAYSFR
+2204 
-2211 IKSFRKT
+2211 RK
-2218 GSTTEFSEYASVK
+2218 
-2231 AATDK
+2231 

>member
-1 MIKSVKRICAA
+1 MIKSVKRLGAA

-29 AAAEGTFLESVTG
+29 AAAEGTFPESVTG
-42 ETGNN
+42 ETENN
-47 NVVTATAGDGDLIY
+47 NVVTATADDSGLVY
-61 GDNGA
+61 GDNGT

-81 MKVEEGDAPDNYFT
+81 MKVEEGDPPDNYFT
-95 DVAYDSKYYDD
+95 DVAYDSEYYDD

-126 DDTVDREYASVTLNF
+126 DNTVDREYASVTLNF

-190 VTSAEAKAMLSDAQ
+190 ITSAEAKAMLSDAQ

-236 FNEDDTVTIYAPDK
+236 FNEDNTVTIYAPDK
-250 VLAVGDTFVVYDQ
+250 KLAVGDTFVVYDQ

-357 VSCDIKNIALH
+357 VSCDLKNIALH
-368 HKEDKLN
+368 HKENIRD
-375 GYYYASVSGETTLT
+375 GYYYASVTGETTLT

-404 KYYLGYINTGVFSAS
+404 KYYLGYISTGAFSAS

-436 NFEAGVSYQRFKGF
+436 NFEVGVSYQRFKGF

-469 KVAMTAECKIDLV
+469 KVAMTAECKIDIV
-482 LLEAKANVS
+482 VLEAKANVS
-491 IGIQAKYNKTVY
+491 IGIQAKYNKKVY

-517 YLYAGGSVSATI
+517 YLYAGGSISATI

-608 AQQPEKLWEYSL
+608 AQQPAKLWEYSL

-650 AIGDRAFAD
+650 AIGDSAFAN

-669 DSVTVIGN
+669 DSVTEIESQ
-677 YAFNGCTSL
+677 AFYGCANLSSVTL
-686 SKVNLSK
+686 SKRLVDLH
-693 MLETLNYGAFQNC
+693 LEAFGKC
-706 TSLVEIE
+706 TKLTSIT
-713 IPKSLKYANYDTS
+713 IPKSLEKCSNGYIGAFYHSGLTTVNFEEGVTAIPDFLFAGATALETIVIPDTVTS
-726 IFNGIISAPFM
+726 IGYYSFS
-737 GSGIKKVKFETG
+737 
-749 IKEVVECLFL
+749 EC
-759 GCNELEQIEIPN
+759 
-771 TVTRIGNHSFRMCP
+771 T
-785 NLEKINIP
+785 
-793 SSVTS
+793 
-798 VGEYAFSSCTSLK
+798 ALK

-820 TIECHAF
+820 EIEGYAF
-827 DNCSLLSEV
+827 DGCINLSSV
-836 TLSNNL
+836 TLSKGL
-842 QSLYYGAFQNCTS
+842 VDLHLRAFGECTK
-855 LCTIE
+855 LTNIT
-860 IPKSLEYANFD
+860 IPKSLEKCSNG
-871 TYIFQGIISAP
+871 YIGAFYH
-882 FMGSGLEQIKFETGT
+882 SGLTTVNFEEGVTAIPDFLFAGAT
-897 KTVIDCLFLGCDK
+897 ALETIVIPDTVK
-910 LEKVEIPETVT
+910 
-921 SIGNYAFS
+921 SIGYYSFDECS
-929 MCKSLSEISISDSVT
+929 
-944 SIGSDAFS
+944 
-952 SCTAL
+952 AL
-957 VKIDIPDS
+957 KNVIIPDS
-965 VTVIGSN
+965 VTKIDSHAFSN
-972 AFKGCTSLSDVSL
+972 CTSLE
-985 SKNLQTLNYGAF
+985 TI
-997 QDCTSLVEIEIP
+997 TIP
-1009 KSLEYANF
+1009 ES
-1017 DTNVYGGIVSA
+1017 
-1028 PFMGSS
+1028 
-1034 LKKIKFENGIKSIAD
+1034 IKE
-1049 CLFYGCNELVEV
+1049 
-1061 EIPDTISSIGYRSF
+1061 
-1075 GSCGSLSKISIPDSV
+1075 
-1090 SKIGS
+1090 
-1095 HAFAGCN
+1095 
-1102 SLSSITLSK
+1102 
-1111 NIQTLGDYAFY
+1111 LGDYAFY
-1122 GCNSLL
+1122 GCTSLSN
-1128 AIEFP
+1128 IKFP
-1133 PLLTE
+1133 SLVTE
-1138 IEDGMCYDCTSL
+1138 IGSGMYDGCTSLVTVEMGNKVTSIGNDAFQNCTSL
-1150 KNITLAPET
+1150 KNITLSPET
-1159 EYICSYAFSNCD
+1159 EYINSNAFSNCD
-1171 ALENIVIPDKV
+1171 SLESIVIPDKV
-1182 TAIYNNAFSDCDKL
+1182 TAIYSSAFSDCDKL
-1196 SSVTLSKALEQIG
+1196 SSVTLSKTLRSID
-1209 ESAFNNCDA
+1209 SNAFNNCDS
-1218 LTSIKI
+1218 LTAIKI
-1224 PDSVETIGERAFYD
+1224 PDSVETIGYRAFYG

-1336 SVDASMLTVKFKNDY
+1336 SVDTSMLTVKFKNDY
-1351 DGYEAAPSYTYTGKP
+1351 DGYEAAPSFTYTGKP

-1427 NSWYYSLEYS
+1427 YSWYYSLEYS

-1452 EGLTEGIDFTVSYK
+1452 EGLTEGTDFTVSYK

-1656 YTVQGYTLHTCS
+1656 YTAQGYTLHKCS

-1699 LTLAWDKNASAKG
+1699 LTLAWDKNASASG
-1712 YIIEQYKGGKWTQ
+1712 YVVEQYKGGKWTQ
-1725 IAKTSSNA
+1725 IAKTSSNTA
-1733 TVTYTVNGLK
+1733 VTYTVNGLK

-1864 AALLDGVSDFKV
+1864 ATLLDGVSDFKV
-1876 TSVTGSW
+1876 TSVTGSC

-1888 AKNDKATGYVIEQYK
+1888 AKNDKATGYSIEQYK

-1927 NDTTYSFRIR
+1927 NDNTYSFRIR
-1937 AYKTASASNVY
+1937 AYKTAGGSNVY

-1962 VAKFTGSAVSA
+1962 VASFKGSAVSA

-1978 DWSENDKA
+1978 DWSKNDKA

-2018 AKGTAYSFRIK
+2018 AKGTTYSFRIK
-2029 SFRKTGSTTEFSEYT
+2029 SFRKTGSTIEFSEYT
-2044 AIKAATL
+2044 AIKAAT
-2051 LDGVSDF
+2051 
-2058 KVASTTGSWITLEWA
+2058 
-2073 KNDKATGYS
+2073 DK
-2082 VEQYKGGKWTVIATT
+2082 
-2097 KNNTTLKFTV
+2097 
-2107 KGLKN
+2107 
-2112 DTTYSFRI
+2112 
-2120 RAYKTAGASNVYS
+2120 
-2133 DYVRI
+2133 
-2138 AGKTRIP
+2138 
-2145 NVAKFTG
+2145 
-2152 SAVSAS
+2152 
-2158 AVKLDWSKND
+2158 
-2168 KATAYVI
+2168 
-2175 EQYKGG
+2175 
-2181 KWTAL
+2181 
-2186 ATTKNNTTLT
+2186 
-2196 FTVKGLAK
+2196 
-2204 GTAYSFR
+2204 
-2211 IKSFRKT
+2211 
-2218 GSTTEFSEYASVK
+2218 
-2231 AATDK
+2231 

>member
-1 MIKSVKRICAA
+1 MRFKRAAAGLIASVMA
-12 VLSAV
+12 
-17 MMLTAV
+17 LTALISPF
-23 ATPLAS
+23 TS
-29 AAAEGTFLESVTG
+29 AAAEGIFPEPVTG
-42 ETGNN
+42 ETENN
-47 NVVTATAGDGDLIY
+47 NVVTATADDSGLVY
-61 GDNGA
+61 GDNGT

-81 MKVEEGDAPDNYFT
+81 MKVEEGDPPDNYFT
-95 DVAYDSKYYDD
+95 DVAYDSEYYDD

-190 VTSAEAKAMLSDAQ
+190 ITSAEAKAMLSDAQ

-250 VLAVGDTFVVYDQ
+250 ALAVGDTFVVYDQ

-313 NVDVTYVKDDATA
+313 NVDVTYVKDDVTA

-357 VSCDIKNIALH
+357 VSCDLKNIALH
-368 HKEDKLN
+368 HKEDKWN
-375 GYYYASVSGETTLT
+375 GYYYASVTGDTTLT
-389 TSLNIDPLKGSGVSG
+389 TSLNMDPLKGSGVSG
-404 KYYLGYINTGVFSAS
+404 KYYLGYISTGVFSAS

-436 NFEAGVSYQRFKGF
+436 NFEVGVSYQRFKGF

-469 KVAMTAECKIDLV
+469 KVAMTAECKIDLL
-482 LLEAKANVS
+482 LLEAKASVS
-491 IGIQAKYNKTVY
+491 VGIQAKYNKKVY

-517 YLYAGGSVSATI
+517 YLYAGGSISATI

-650 AIGDRAFAD
+650 AIGDSAFAN

-669 DSVTVIGN
+669 DSVTEIGAW
-677 YAFNGCTSL
+677 AFSGC
-686 SKVNLSK
+686 KNL
-693 MLETLNYGAFQNC
+693 
-706 TSLVEIE
+706 
-713 IPKSLKYANYDTS
+713 
-726 IFNGIISAPFM
+726 
-737 GSGIKKVKFETG
+737 
-749 IKEVVECLFL
+749 
-759 GCNELEQIEIPN
+759 
-771 TVTRIGNHSFRMCP
+771 
-785 NLEKINIP
+785 
-793 SSVTS
+793 SSVTLS
-798 VGEYAFSSCTSLK
+798 KGVVDLQLKAFSECTKLT
-811 SIIIPDSVT
+811 SII
-820 TIECHAF
+820 
-827 DNCSLLSEV
+827 
-836 TLSNNL
+836 
-842 QSLYYGAFQNCTS
+842 
-855 LCTIE
+855 
-860 IPKSLEYANFD
+860 IPKSLEKCDGAFSGN
-871 TYIFQGIISAP
+871 GP
-882 FMGSGLEQIKFETGT
+882 FYKSGL
-897 KTVIDCLFLGCDK
+897 
-910 LEKVEIPETVT
+910 
-921 SIGNYAFS
+921 
-929 MCKSLSEISISDSVT
+929 SEV
-944 SIGSDAFS
+944 
-952 SCTAL
+952 
-957 VKIDIPDS
+957 
-965 VTVIGSN
+965 
-972 AFKGCTSLSDVSL
+972 
-985 SKNLQTLNYGAF
+985 
-997 QDCTSLVEIEIP
+997 
-1009 KSLEYANF
+1009 
-1017 DTNVYGGIVSA
+1017 
-1028 PFMGSS
+1028 
-1034 LKKIKFENGIKSIAD
+1034 KFENGIKAIPDYLFAGATALETIA
-1049 CLFYGCNELVEV
+1049 
-1061 EIPDTISSIGYRSF
+1061 IPDTVTSVGNYSF
-1075 GSCGSLSKISIPDSV
+1075 SNCTVLKNVTIPDSV
-1090 SKIGS
+1090 TNIKNGAFYECTALETITIPDSVTEIGAW
-1095 HAFAGCN
+1095 AFSGCKN
-1102 SLSSITLSK
+1102 LSSVTLSK
-1111 NIQTLGDYAFY
+1111 GVVDLQLKAFSECTKLTSIIIPKSLEKCDGAFSGNGPFYKSGLSEVKFENGIKAIPDYLFAGATALETIVIPDTVASIGSYSFSECSALKNVTIPDSVTNIKNGAFNECTLLETITLPESIKTLGDYAFD
-1122 GCNSLL
+1122 GCVLL
-1128 AIEFP
+1128 YAIKFP
-1133 PLLTE
+1133 SLLTE
-1138 IEDGMCYDCTSL
+1138 IGRRMCNDCTSLVTVEMGDKVTSIGDNAFQNCTSL

-1159 EYICSYAFSNCD
+1159 EYINSNAFSNCD

-1196 SSVTLSKALEQIG
+1196 SSVTLSKTLRSID
-1209 ESAFNNCDA
+1209 SNAFNNCDS
-1218 LTSIKI
+1218 LTAIKI
-1224 PDSVETIGERAFYD
+1224 PDSVETIGERAFYH

-1321 ETYANDRGMTFETIT
+1321 ETYANDRGMTFEAIT

-1351 DGYEAAPSYTYTGKP
+1351 DEYENAPSFTYTGKP

-1427 NSWYYSLEYS
+1427 YSWYYSLEYS

-1535 SDDTQFEEYCDYL
+1535 SDDTQFEEYSDYL
-1548 YIYDANGYEVGSYTG
+1548 YIYDANEEAVGTYTG

-1573 PGSYVKLVLNTDS
+1573 PGNYVKLVLNTDS

-1595 VSASD
+1595 VSVTDSI
-1600 KLECATHV
+1600 ECTTHT
-1608 FGDWK
+1608 FGDWV
-1613 ITEEATCTTT
+1613 ITEEPTCTTT
-1623 GTKTRACTVCGKV
+1623 GTQTRTCSVCKKV
-1636 ETVTIAKTA
+1636 ETQTIEALGHTEVTDKAVAATCTKTGLTEGIHCSVCDAVIKAQEVVPATGKHSFGNWKITKAATCTAEGTQTRTCSGCGNVETQTIAKTA

-1656 YTVQGYTLHTCS
+1656 YTAQGYTLHKCS
-1668 VCGYSYK
+1668 VCGTSYK
-1675 DNYTPAL
+1675 DTYTA
-1682 KLTEL
+1682 KLTL
-1687 TGVKVKTQGSTS
+1687 AKVTGVK
-1699 LTLAWDKNASAKG
+1699 LAGRAADALRVNWNKDVNASG
-1712 YIIEQYKGGKWTQ
+1712 YIVEMYQGNKWVRAAKIASNATTTYRASGLKASTVYKFRVRAYKMSGKTAVYGAYSATVAARTNPSVIKGAKLGGRAADALRINWTKNTSADGYIVEMYQGNKWVRVAKITHNSTTTFRKAGLKASTVYKFRVRAYKMSGKTALYGNYSATVTARTNPSVMKGVKIGGKAKDALRVNWTKNSSAQGYIVEMYKGGKWVRV
-1725 IAKTSSNA
+1725 AKITNSNTA
-1733 TVTYTVNGLK
+1733 
-1743 ADTTYTFR
+1743 TFR
-1751 IKGYVVSGTTEYS
+1751 
-1764 GEYTRL
+1764 
-1770 AAKTRIANVASFKGS
+1770 
-1785 AVSASAVKLDWS
+1785 
-1797 KNDKATGYVIEQYK
+1797 KA
-1811 GGKWTAIATT
+1811 
-1821 KNNTTLTFTVKGL
+1821 
-1834 AEGTTYSFR
+1834 
-1843 IKSFRK
+1843 
-1849 TGSTTEFSEYTAIKA
+1849 
-1864 AALLDGVSDFKV
+1864 
-1876 TSVTGSW
+1876 
-1883 ITLEW
+1883 
-1888 AKNDKATGYVIEQYK
+1888 
-1903 GGKWTVIA
+1903 
-1911 TTKNN
+1911 
-1916 TTLKFTVKGLK
+1916 
-1927 NDTTYSFRIR
+1927 
-1937 AYKTASASNVY
+1937 
-1948 SDYVRIAGKTRIPN
+1948 
-1962 VAKFTGSAVSA
+1962 
-1973 SAVKL
+1973 
-1978 DWSENDKA
+1978 
-1986 TGYVIEQ
+1986 
-1993 YKGGKWTALATT
+1993 
-2005 KNNTTLTFTVKGL
+2005 GL
-2018 AKGTAYSFRIK
+2018 AKNTAYKFRV
-2029 SFRKTGSTTEFSEYT
+2029 
-2044 AIKAATL
+2044 KAYYMS
-2051 LDGVSDF
+2051 G
-2058 KVASTTGSWITLEWA
+2058 
-2073 KNDKATGYS
+2073 
-2082 VEQYKGGKWTVIATT
+2082 
-2097 KNNTTLKFTV
+2097 
-2107 KGLKN
+2107 
-2112 DTTYSFRI
+2112 
-2120 RAYKTAGASNVYS
+2120 KTALYGNYGSVS
-2133 DYVRI
+2133 
-2138 AGKTRIP
+2138 GKTA
-2145 NVAKFTG
+2145 AK
-2152 SAVSAS
+2152 
-2158 AVKLDWSKND
+2158 
-2168 KATAYVI
+2168 
-2175 EQYKGG
+2175 
-2181 KWTAL
+2181 
-2186 ATTKNNTTLT
+2186 
-2196 FTVKGLAK
+2196 
-2204 GTAYSFR
+2204 
-2211 IKSFRKT
+2211 
-2218 GSTTEFSEYASVK
+2218 
-2231 AATDK
+2231 

>member
-1 MIKSVKRICAA
+1 MIKSVKRLGAA

-29 AAAEGTFLESVTG
+29 AAAEGTFPESVTG
-42 ETGNN
+42 ETENN
-47 NVVTATAGDGDLIY
+47 NVVTATADDSGLVY
-61 GDNGA
+61 GDNGT

-81 MKVEEGDAPDNYFT
+81 MKVEEGDPPDNYFT
-95 DVAYDSKYYDD
+95 DVAYDSEYYDD

-190 VTSAEAKAMLSDAQ
+190 ITSAEAKAMLSDAQ

-236 FNEDDTVTIYAPDK
+236 FDEDNTVTIYAPDK
-250 VLAVGDTFVVYDQ
+250 KLAVGDTFVVYDQ

-357 VSCDIKNIALH
+357 VSCDLKNIALH
-368 HKEDKLN
+368 HKENMRD
-375 GYYYASVSGETTLT
+375 GYYYASVTGETTLT

-404 KYYLGYINTGVFSAS
+404 KYYLGYISTGAFSAS

-436 NFEAGVSYQRFKGF
+436 NFEVGVSYQRFKGF

-469 KVAMTAECKIDLV
+469 KVAMTAECKIDIV
-482 LLEAKANVS
+482 VLEAKANVS
-491 IGIQAKYNKTVY
+491 IGIQAKYNKKVY

-517 YLYAGGSVSATI
+517 YLYAGGSISATI

-650 AIGDRAFAD
+650 KIGSSAFEY

-669 DSVTVIGN
+669 DSVTEIGAW
-677 YAFNGCTSL
+677 AFSGC
-686 SKVNLSK
+686 KNL
-693 MLETLNYGAFQNC
+693 
-706 TSLVEIE
+706 
-713 IPKSLKYANYDTS
+713 
-726 IFNGIISAPFM
+726 
-737 GSGIKKVKFETG
+737 
-749 IKEVVECLFL
+749 
-759 GCNELEQIEIPN
+759 
-771 TVTRIGNHSFRMCP
+771 
-785 NLEKINIP
+785 
-793 SSVTS
+793 SSVTLS
-798 VGEYAFSSCTSLK
+798 KGVVDLQLKAFSECTKLT
-811 SIIIPDSVT
+811 SII
-820 TIECHAF
+820 
-827 DNCSLLSEV
+827 
-836 TLSNNL
+836 
-842 QSLYYGAFQNCTS
+842 
-855 LCTIE
+855 
-860 IPKSLEYANFD
+860 IPKSLEKCDGAFSGN
-871 TYIFQGIISAP
+871 GP
-882 FMGSGLEQIKFETGT
+882 FYKSGL
-897 KTVIDCLFLGCDK
+897 
-910 LEKVEIPETVT
+910 
-921 SIGNYAFS
+921 
-929 MCKSLSEISISDSVT
+929 SEV
-944 SIGSDAFS
+944 
-952 SCTAL
+952 
-957 VKIDIPDS
+957 
-965 VTVIGSN
+965 
-972 AFKGCTSLSDVSL
+972 
-985 SKNLQTLNYGAF
+985 
-997 QDCTSLVEIEIP
+997 
-1009 KSLEYANF
+1009 
-1017 DTNVYGGIVSA
+1017 
-1028 PFMGSS
+1028 
-1034 LKKIKFENGIKSIAD
+1034 KFENGIKAIPDYLFAGATALETIA
-1049 CLFYGCNELVEV
+1049 
-1061 EIPDTISSIGYRSF
+1061 IPDTVTSVGSYSF
-1075 GSCGSLSKISIPDSV
+1075 SECSALKNVTIPDSV
-1090 SKIGS
+1090 TNIKNG
-1095 HAFAGCN
+1095 AFNECI
-1102 SLSSITLSK
+1102 SLETITLPESIK
-1111 NIQTLGDYAFY
+1111 TLGDYAFD
-1122 GCNSLL
+1122 GCTLL
-1128 AIEFP
+1128 SAIKFP
-1133 PLLTE
+1133 SLLTE
-1138 IEDGMCYDCTSL
+1138 IGRRMCNGCTSLVTVEMGDKVTSIGDNAFQNCTSL
-1150 KNITLAPET
+1150 KNITLSPET
-1159 EYICSYAFSNCD
+1159 EYINSYAFSNCD

-1182 TAIYNNAFSDCDKL
+1182 TVIYNNAFSDCDKL
-1196 SSVTLSKALEQIG
+1196 SSVTLSKTLRSID
-1209 ESAFNNCDA
+1209 SNAFNNCDS
-1218 LTSIKI
+1218 LTAIKI
-1224 PDSVETIGERAFYD
+1224 PDSVETIGDRAFYG
-1238 CEKLADVDMGNG
+1238 CEKLADVNMGNG
-1250 VSKLYSEAFR
+1250 VSRLYSEAFR

-1321 ETYANDRGMTFETIT
+1321 ETYADDRGMTFETIT

-1427 NSWYYSLEYS
+1427 YSWYYSLEYS

-1466 DNTNA
+1466 DNINA

-1563 DELSGKTITV
+1563 DELSGRTITV

-1656 YTVQGYTLHTCS
+1656 YTAQGYTLHKCS

-1675 DNYTPAL
+1675 DNYMPAL
-1682 KLTEL
+1682 KPTEL

-1751 IKGYVVSGTTEYS
+1751 IKAYAIS
-1764 GEYTRL
+1764 GESEIYSDYVRI
-1770 AAKTRIANVASFKGS
+1770 AGKTRIANVASFKGS

-1834 AEGTTYSFR
+1834 AKGTAYSFR

-1849 TGSTTEFSEYTAIKA
+1849 TGSTTDFSEYTAIKA
-1864 AALLDGVSDFKV
+1864 ATLLDGVSDFKV

-1888 AKNDKATGYVIEQYK
+1888 AKNDKATGY
-1903 GGKWTVIA
+1903 
-1911 TTKNN
+1911 
-1916 TTLKFTVKGLK
+1916 
-1927 NDTTYSFRIR
+1927 
-1937 AYKTASASNVY
+1937 
-1948 SDYVRIAGKTRIPN
+1948 
-1962 VAKFTGSAVSA
+1962 
-1973 SAVKL
+1973 
-1978 DWSENDKA
+1978 
-1986 TGYVIEQ
+1986 
-1993 YKGGKWTALATT
+1993 
-2005 KNNTTLTFTVKGL
+2005 
-2018 AKGTAYSFRIK
+2018 
-2029 SFRKTGSTTEFSEYT
+2029 
-2044 AIKAATL
+2044 AI
-2051 LDGVSDF
+2051 
-2058 KVASTTGSWITLEWA
+2058 
-2073 KNDKATGYS
+2073 
-2082 VEQYKGGKWTVIATT
+2082 EQYKGGKWTVIATT

-2145 NVAKFTG
+2145 NVATFTG

-2168 KATAYVI
+2168 KATGYVI

-2204 GTAYSFR
+2204 GTTYSFR

-2218 GSTTEFSEYASVK
+2218 GSTTEFSEYTAIK

>member
-1 MIKSVKRICAA
+1 MIKSVKRLGAA

-29 AAAEGTFLESVTG
+29 AAAEGIFPESVTG
-42 ETGNN
+42 ETENN
-47 NVVTATAGDGDLIY
+47 NVVPATADDSSLVY
-61 GDNGA
+61 GDNGT

-190 VTSAEAKAMLSDAQ
+190 ITSAEAKAMLSDAQ

-236 FNEDDTVTIYAPDK
+236 FDEDNTVTIYAPDK
-250 VLAVGDTFVVYDQ
+250 KLAVGDTFVVYDQ

-357 VSCDIKNIALH
+357 VSCDLKNIALH
-368 HKEDKLN
+368 HKENMRD
-375 GYYYASVSGETTLT
+375 GYYYASVTGETTLT

-404 KYYLGYINTGVFSAS
+404 KYYLGYISTGAFSAS

-436 NFEAGVSYQRFKGF
+436 NFEVGVSYQRFKGF

-469 KVAMTAECKIDLV
+469 KVAMTAECKIDIV
-482 LLEAKANVS
+482 VLEAKANVS
-491 IGIQAKYNKTVY
+491 IGIQAKYNKKVY

-517 YLYAGGSVSATI
+517 YLYAGGSISATI

-650 AIGDRAFAD
+650 KIGDRAFEY

-669 DSVTVIGN
+669 DSVTVIGIQ
-677 YAFNGCTSL
+677 AFYEC
-686 SKVNLSK
+686 KNL
-693 MLETLNYGAFQNC
+693 
-706 TSLVEIE
+706 
-713 IPKSLKYANYDTS
+713 
-726 IFNGIISAPFM
+726 
-737 GSGIKKVKFETG
+737 
-749 IKEVVECLFL
+749 
-759 GCNELEQIEIPN
+759 
-771 TVTRIGNHSFRMCP
+771 
-785 NLEKINIP
+785 
-793 SSVTS
+793 SSVTLS
-798 VGEYAFSSCTSLK
+798 KGLVDLQQQAFGECTKLT
-811 SIIIPDSVT
+811 SIT
-820 TIECHAF
+820 
-827 DNCSLLSEV
+827 
-836 TLSNNL
+836 
-842 QSLYYGAFQNCTS
+842 
-855 LCTIE
+855 
-860 IPKSLEYANFD
+860 IPKSLERSSDGIYGGAFD
-871 TYIFQGIISAP
+871 N
-882 FMGSGLEQIKFETGT
+882 SGLNQVNFEEGITAIPSYLFADT
-897 KTVIDCLFLGCDK
+897 IALETIVIPD
-910 LEKVEIPETVT
+910 TVT
-921 SIGNYAFS
+921 SIGDGAFRES
-929 MCKSLSEISISDSVT
+929 SALKNAIISDSVTVIGIQAFYGCKNLSSVTLSKGLVDLQQQAFGECTKLTSITIPKSLERSSDGIYGGAFDHSGLATVKFEDGVKMIPNYLFADATTLETIVIPDSVT
-944 SIGSDAFS
+944 SIGVYSFANCSALKNITIPYSVTEIGAQAFYK
-952 SCTAL
+952 CTSLKTIA
-957 VKIDIPDS
+957 IPDS
-965 VTVIGSN
+965 I
-972 AFKGCTSLSDVSL
+972 K
-985 SKNLQTLNYGAF
+985 TLDDGTF
-997 QDCTSLVEIEIP
+997 
-1009 KSLEYANF
+1009 F
-1017 DTNVYGGIVSA
+1017 
-1028 PFMGSS
+1028 
-1034 LKKIKFENGIKSIAD
+1034 
-1049 CLFYGCNELVEV
+1049 
-1061 EIPDTISSIGYRSF
+1061 
-1075 GSCGSLSKISIPDSV
+1075 
-1090 SKIGS
+1090 
-1095 HAFAGCN
+1095 GCN
-1102 SLSSITLSK
+1102 SLS
-1111 NIQTLGDYAFY
+1111 NIKFP
-1122 GCNSLL
+1122 SL
-1128 AIEFP
+1128 I
-1133 PLLTE
+1133 TE
-1138 IEDGMCYDCTSL
+1138 IGSGMCDGCTSLVTVEMGDKVTSIGDNAFQNCTSL
-1150 KNITLAPET
+1150 KNITLSPET
-1159 EYICSYAFSNCD
+1159 EYINSNAFSNCD
-1171 ALENIVIPDKV
+1171 SLESIVIPDKV
-1182 TAIYNNAFSDCDKL
+1182 TVIYHNAFSDCDKL
-1196 SSVTLSKALEQIG
+1196 LSVTLSKALKQIG
-1209 ESAFNNCDA
+1209 ESAFNNCDS
-1218 LTSIKI
+1218 LTAIKI
-1224 PDSVETIGERAFYD
+1224 PDSVETIGERAFYG
-1238 CEKLADVDMGNG
+1238 CEKLADVNMGNG

-1427 NSWYYSLEYS
+1427 YSWYYSLEYS

-1466 DNTNA
+1466 DNINA

-1563 DELSGKTITV
+1563 DELSGRTITV

-1656 YTVQGYTLHTCS
+1656 YTAQGYTLHKCS

-1675 DNYTPAL
+1675 DNYMPAL
-1682 KLTEL
+1682 KPTEL

-1751 IKGYVVSGTTEYS
+1751 IKAYAIS
-1764 GEYTRL
+1764 GESEIYSDYVRI
-1770 AAKTRIANVASFKGS
+1770 AGKTRIANVASFKGS

-1834 AEGTTYSFR
+1834 AKGTAYSFR

-1849 TGSTTEFSEYTAIKA
+1849 TGSTTDFSEYTAIKA
-1864 AALLDGVSDFKV
+1864 ATLLDGVSDFKV

-1888 AKNDKATGYVIEQYK
+1888 AKNDKATGY
-1903 GGKWTVIA
+1903 
-1911 TTKNN
+1911 
-1916 TTLKFTVKGLK
+1916 
-1927 NDTTYSFRIR
+1927 
-1937 AYKTASASNVY
+1937 
-1948 SDYVRIAGKTRIPN
+1948 
-1962 VAKFTGSAVSA
+1962 
-1973 SAVKL
+1973 
-1978 DWSENDKA
+1978 
-1986 TGYVIEQ
+1986 
-1993 YKGGKWTALATT
+1993 
-2005 KNNTTLTFTVKGL
+2005 
-2018 AKGTAYSFRIK
+2018 
-2029 SFRKTGSTTEFSEYT
+2029 
-2044 AIKAATL
+2044 AI
-2051 LDGVSDF
+2051 
-2058 KVASTTGSWITLEWA
+2058 
-2073 KNDKATGYS
+2073 
-2082 VEQYKGGKWTVIATT
+2082 EQYKGGKWTVIATT

-2138 AGKTRIP
+2138 AGKTRVA
-2145 NVAKFTG
+2145 NVASFKG

-2168 KATAYVI
+2168 KATGYVI

-2204 GTAYSFR
+2204 GTTYSFR

-2218 GSTTEFSEYASVK
+2218 GSTTEFSEYTAIK